1 MKEIKNQENEKSIT
15 CGAQKAGEYDTDFDE
30 KLSEQ
35 PKKNSAK
42 TPADNEEVAK
52 KAKKTKKKINWKHF
66 LCYLC
71 TYILVAAVVGFVIV
85 KITPPAKSPTNY
97 AGSINN
103 TDDAG
108 DDSILGQMVTNLMT
122 MTDANLT
129 LNLSAQTDEQRV
141 AISAEIGAVIYPE
154 FSGADASIKG
164 DVWVNGKEFPFE
176 FAYKGGVIFANVAG
190 AQVQI
195 KTDKLIDG
203 IKLILSLAGVNMGL
217 SNGIAESLDPMAL
230 MAIVQEN
237 LTEEEVEGGFK
248 LTYKID
254 DATAAKVLIDE
265 NYNIK
270 SVTLNDF
277 TAGGATINLGL
288 VFDKINSKYAVS
300 APAGEYLD
308 VSETFGIVEAL
319 INSVKEKQVEATF
332 DFGGVSAKLNLD
344 RAGEL
349 KTRADLSFA
358 GKNIVLTETERR
370 TYISSEYA
378 NLSFDNFSHESV
390 KEIMAAV
397 LGLVESETG
406 FDKASIP
413 QSFEDIKAFAGE
425 FDFNAII
432 KFLGAFKISAI
443 TKTNTGFEIKTNLF
457 NLILAVEN
465 EKVSSVRVKDGEF
478 DFTLNLAYGKAVD
491 INEDDFEYVGD
502 INGLKAPIVN
512 LLKDKNLKNNYQN
525 ILNAIKTVSASTGL
539 NRADVEARVEFGEF
553 AFDVNLVIVKG
564 DALSVAFETEFK
576 GERIWGYIKDGAVY
590 INALDV
596 CLKVNLRDV
605 LSDELDKLDD
615 LKNFD
620 ASEIEEKIKAFDIAA
635 FIRDFDISKYLE
647 KFSLSLN
654 ENELMFVGFGV
665 SARVDLTQN
674 TLSNIAISGEI
685 DSVKFS
691 ANLVLSETDTDIEM
705 TNNEIVETG
714 LTRGSI
720 NRIIDLVTAK
730 IEGGEV
736 DNAKALS
743 QIIINTSKQTNFGV
757 SGAFNGLGF
766 ALDFDIQNG
775 IKARVNLNIDGQTVA
790 VMVIGDTVYIESE
803 YVCVKFNMLSKENLK
818 RIYVSVMA
826 LIESETGKKID
837 IEAIKQNAQNVKLA
851 DVLRRVFG
859 ALPDILSE
867 LESAHIT
874 RTGDVFKLTCS
885 LGTLTIETDGTLVTK
900 ISVESEKINQA
911 LSINYGN
918 EISVDEA
925 KFVNLGDSNEMAD
938 ALVGVLES
946 DNLKPTIEN
955 ILSLVEKI
963 KASLDTNCIDARVT
977 TSLMG
982 ETIALD
988 VRVVLRDELFVS
1000 FETEFK
1006 GVNIYGFVAGKTL
1019 YINIFDV
1026 CLKLDLTE
1034 IAGSEINKLDG
1045 AFNLDKREV
1054 LNKLKALDLNE
1065 IISKI
1070 NIKEILSKLKLNLT
1084 SNLLSTS
1091 FNGLDIV
1098 VDLSG
1103 ERIKNLTCAGSVNGI
1118 EFNAEVTLS
1127 RFDGTCDM
1135 NNLRVIELKNVKE
1148 IAEAAIN
1155 SLKNKSV
1162 SGRADINFD
1171 FGGETN
1177 LISAEYG
1184 AKFDGEIKGYIKAQ
1198 FKGLNVNIY
1207 YVNNTIYC
1215 DVLGLKI
1222 KLMISEI
1229 PELFNW
1235 INNKFNTNLKADKLF
1250 DDFDIKDISFNF
1262 LTNVAFDNSA
1272 IKARLFDKI
1281 DIVAEYSLTFNKVK
1295 FNGDGFGGVLYC
1307 TDFNDF
1313 NLVELNGKDY
1323 INYFEL
1329 TDMVDAVYKTIQ
1341 MRQFNINAKTKV
1353 FRNNAVYND
1362 IDLNLII
1369 NILNKSGLNVFEVNG
1384 AAQVSGATNLGL
1396 NVAYVNQML
1405 FVDYNGLKV
1414 SINKNSIKEILGIV
1428 LTVLNIDTTN
1438 IPLLNNLK
1446 TELDIDTDNLA
1457 QILPT
1462 LGAIN
1467 PFAYLEYIKG
1477 INVNGNT
1484 IEIILNG
1491 NKINGNAN
1499 FNPIVRL
1506 EMVNGSLSSIK
1517 IEKLYTGVTSDENI
1531 SIDINFN
1538 TYNGLTKPNAS
1549 EYIDISNS
1557 SDIIRAFV
1565 NTSALNDFHISGNVV
1580 LNLALGSLKI
1590 DAAKLDVDIKVKI
1603 DNNRRPII
1611 KANISK
1617 YPLIGL
1623 VNNKNTNGAG
1633 ATGFGLINQRY
1644 RSISIYYADGQ
1655 IYIQTSDE
1663 KWGAYKQLDRV
1674 TKVTPTYLFDNIGY
1688 YMQWILGFTDSIQT
1702 KINDAIEISN
1712 KNKQNAASQGK
1723 LDYSNIILNYVKNG
1737 ATHSF
1742 DVNIGKLAYNN
1753 DLGTL
1758 HVDLTTINNANTFN
1772 KDYIGALNFNL
1783 DLLDGLI
1790 NLKTSSDNCLN
1801 LVNIGSKVDVID
1813 AISAIN
1819 NSQFQLDGEYEKT
1832 GSGDWKIA
1840 NKGDRT
1846 VTLFDDQTQVGSLT
1860 GSVGT
1865 AIVLPTYDNRII
1877 DDGVTRKE
1885 YRFVGWFMADGTKYV
1900 SSGYP
1905 RYDTDLYAR
1914 WELIAD
1920 EEYHTLMFE
1929 TNEDILINNIKC
1941 LTGKAI
1947 GLPILQNIEIVIDEN
1962 TSILKVFKGW
1972 FKDKNLTEL
1981 CELESMPNEDMTLF
1995 AKWEV
2000 IETKTYNV
2008 KIFSAGKEVYNGK
2021 VQAGVEFKFPLNNY
2035 FNSETIYYY
2044 DAEFNTE
2051 VTSFVIESD
2060 VVWYARNKYNY
2071 TLTSQYTSLNG
2082 DIFENTVYTYEKT
2095 ELTLPNYQNFEEDH
2109 SIYTTKYKFLG
2120 WRLDG
2125 TQEIISSTVMTAAGD
2140 ATYTAVWEVK
2150 DYCIVSFNVDWA
2162 KPSNW
2167 KDRNNKTRGKIE
2179 RIGDAP
2185 AAIASIEVEKGSQ
2198 LDISKFNT
2206 SVVYKYTYISIPK
2219 TYSFFVGT
2227 WNTTGATCAF
2237 ATTPNDVY
2245 SYTELTTVTIDSNI
2259 TYYPTWDA
2267 K

>member
-35 PKKNSAK
+35 PKKNSA
-42 TPADNEEVAK
+42 TSPTDNEEVAK

-66 LCYLC
+66 FCYLC

-108 DDSILGQMVTNLMT
+108 GDSILGQMVTNLMT

-154 FSGADASIKG
+154 FSGADASVKG
-164 DVWVNGKEFPFE
+164 DVWVNGNEFPFE

-195 KTDKLIDG
+195 KTDKLVDG

-217 SNGIAESLDPMAL
+217 SDGIANSLDPMAL

-277 TAGGATINLGL
+277 MAGGANINLGL

-332 DFGGVSAKLNLD
+332 AFGGVSAKLNLD

-378 NLSFDNFSHESV
+378 NLSFDNFSRESV
-390 KEIMAAV
+390 KEVMAAV

-406 FDKASIP
+406 FDKASVP

-432 KFLGAFKISAI
+432 KFLGAFKFSAI

-478 DFTLNLAYGKAVD
+478 DFKLNLAYGKAVD

-512 LLKDKNLKNNYQN
+512 LLQDKNLKNNYQN
-525 ILNAIKTVSASTGL
+525 ILNAIKTVAASTGL

-553 AFDVNLVIVKG
+553 AFDVNLVIIKG

-576 GERIWGYIKDGAVY
+576 GERIWGYIKDSAVY

-605 LSDELDKLDD
+605 LSGELDKLDD

-647 KFSLSLN
+647 KFGLSLN
-654 ENELMFVGFGV
+654 ENELTFVGFGV

-705 TNNEIVETG
+705 TNNEIVKTG
-714 LTRGSI
+714 LTRGFI
-720 NRIIDLVTAK
+720 NHIINLLNAK

-757 SGAFNGLGF
+757 GGAFNGLGF

-775 IKARVNLNIDGQTVA
+775 IKARVNLNIDGQTIA
-790 VMVIGDTVYIESE
+790 VMVIGETVYIESE
-803 YVCVKFNMLSKENLK
+803 YACAKFNILSKENLK
-818 RIYVSVMA
+818 RIYASVMA

-851 DVLRRVFG
+851 DVLRRAFG

-867 LESAHIT
+867 LDNAHIA

-885 LGTLTIETDGTLVTK
+885 LGTLTIETDGALVTK
-900 ISVESEKINQA
+900 ISVESEKIIQA

-955 ILSLVEKI
+955 ILSLVKKI

-982 ETIALD
+982 ETIA
-988 VRVVLRDELFVS
+988 VNIRVVLRDELFVS
-1000 FETEFK
+1000 FSTEIK
-1006 GVNIYGFVAGKTL
+1006 GVNIYGFVEGKTL
-1019 YINIFDV
+1019 YINMFDV
-1026 CLKLDLTE
+1026 CLKLDLAE

-1091 FNGLDIV
+1091 FNGLDIAI
-1098 VDLSG
+1098 DLSG
-1103 ERIKNLTCAGSVNGI
+1103 ERINNLTCAGSVNGI
-1118 EFNAEVTLS
+1118 EFNAGVTLS
-1127 RFDGTCDM
+1127 RFDGACDM

-1162 SGRADINFD
+1162 SGRVDINFD

-1184 AKFDGEIKGYIKAQ
+1184 AKFDGEIKGFFKTT
-1198 FKGLNVNIY
+1198 FKGLSVEIYLLGETVYLDILGTRVKVSKAEMPALIAWVNDTFGLNLSDEIFKKQFKLADISLKDIAGVDFNSGALKINIVGGGTLSADYGKTFTGARFNASGLDVNLAVSNFDDFNFDAIDFGAFMPYTQVTNFIDAVMATANARKYDLSGAAQVKRNGGDYLNVDIRLILENVN
-1207 YVNNTIYC
+1207 
-1215 DVLGLKI
+1215 
-1222 KLMISEI
+1222 
-1229 PELFNW
+1229 
-1235 INNKFNTNLKADKLF
+1235 KFMANGSAIVSGNTNLTVTAAYLNDFLYANVGGLKVKIAQNNLFEILVIACDLVGIDPDSISFLKDFTGDRVDSSTIAGIMPSISGNPLNYLSYIRSFEFKGDRFKVTLNGELTGNHADISFEITTNNGVLSMLNIINLCTNAAENEYSNIQIRLNEYRGITPQESEKSRFVDTTDANFIDISGSAQLLKAFINTSNLT
-1250 DDFDIKDISFNF
+1250 DFNITSTLKINANIIGIDINMDINAYIKVKMINGKPTIIIDIKDIPVITGVNYDSYEAPDSVLQLPKNRKLSIYIENGMAYVYRSEKISRYLSYYDYQKCVMVHTSEFLGNF
-1262 LTNVAFDNSA
+1262 TYYLLEYGFGFSSNIMKEINAAMQKAQNRTEPINFGNILKGFSAKGDVQTIIINLAEIANNSQLGNAELNFTIGRDGA
-1272 IKARLFDKI
+1272 IGENLSK
-1281 DIVAEYSLTFNKVK
+1281 LTFNIHMPLANV
-1295 FNGDGFGGVLYC
+1295 C
-1307 TDFNDF
+1307 TIDISTN
-1313 NLVELNGKDY
+1313 NMTLN
-1323 INYFEL
+1323 
-1329 TDMVDAVYKTIQ
+1329 
-1341 MRQFNINAKTKV
+1341 
-1353 FRNNAVYND
+1353 
-1362 IDLNLII
+1362 
-1369 NILNKSGLNVFEVNG
+1369 NVG
-1384 AAQVSGATNLGL
+1384 AAVDVSGEQNH
-1396 NVAYVNQML
+1396 M
-1405 FVDYNGLKV
+1405 
-1414 SINKNSIKEILGIV
+1414 
-1428 LTVLNIDTTN
+1428 
-1438 IPLLNNLK
+1438 NNYAFG
-1446 TELDIDTDNLA
+1446 E
-1457 QILPT
+1457 
-1462 LGAIN
+1462 G
-1467 PFAYLEYIKG
+1467 
-1477 INVNGNT
+1477 V
-1484 IEIILNG
+1484 
-1491 NKINGNAN
+1491 
-1499 FNPIVRL
+1499 
-1506 EMVNGSLSSIK
+1506 EMVNRNSSSFSVDSVKTYTITFDSQGGDAVSPITAEIGAQINIPQLGNRIVVDSANRIKYLYEFGGWYLSDTFEETTRFNETTMPRGGAYLYAKWVLIKTTHAYEVTFVTNGGSAVNEIWVDEGESISNIPSSSRARTGAGGEYNWKKVKYLWTLTDYTFAGWFFESSLSTQYTNQK
-1517 IEKLYTGVTSDENI
+1517 IVGNITLY
-1531 SIDINFN
+1531 
-1538 TYNGLTKPNAS
+1538 
-1549 EYIDISNS
+1549 
-1557 SDIIRAFV
+1557 
-1565 NTSALNDFHISGNVV
+1565 
-1580 LNLALGSLKI
+1580 
-1590 DAAKLDVDIKVKI
+1590 AKW
-1603 DNNRRPII
+1603 
-1611 KANISK
+1611 
-1617 YPLIGL
+1617 
-1623 VNNKNTNGAG
+1623 NTNTWQTYVG
-1633 ATGFGLINQRY
+1633 Y
-1644 RSISIYYADGQ
+1644 SI
-1655 IYIQTSDE
+1655 
-1663 KWGAYKQLDRV
+1663 
-1674 TKVTPTYLFDNIGY
+1674 
-1688 YMQWILGFTDSIQT
+1688 
-1702 KINDAIEISN
+1702 
-1712 KNKQNAASQGK
+1712 
-1723 LDYSNIILNYVKNG
+1723 
-1737 ATHSF
+1737 H
-1742 DVNIGKLAYNN
+1742 
-1753 DLGTL
+1753 
-1758 HVDLTTINNANTFN
+1758 
-1772 KDYIGALNFNL
+1772 
-1783 DLLDGLI
+1783 
-1790 NLKTSSDNCLN
+1790 
-1801 LVNIGSKVDVID
+1801 
-1813 AISAIN
+1813 
-1819 NSQFQLDGEYEKT
+1819 
-1832 GSGDWKIA
+1832 
-1840 NKGDRT
+1840 
-1846 VTLFDDQTQVGSLT
+1846 
-1860 GSVGT
+1860 
-1865 AIVLPTYDNRII
+1865 
-1877 DDGVTRKE
+1877 KE
-1885 YRFVGWFMADGTKYV
+1885 YQKGNF
-1900 SSGYP
+1900 
-1905 RYDTDLYAR
+1905 YA
-1914 WELIAD
+1914 
-1920 EEYHTLMFE
+1920 
-1929 TNEDILINNIKC
+1929 
-1941 LTGKAI
+1941 
-1947 GLPILQNIEIVIDEN
+1947 
-1962 TSILKVFKGW
+1962 
-1972 FKDKNLTEL
+1972 
-1981 CELESMPNEDMTLF
+1981 
-1995 AKWEV
+1995 
-2000 IETKTYNV
+2000 
-2008 KIFSAGKEVYNGK
+2008 
-2021 VQAGVEFKFPLNNY
+2021 
-2035 FNSETIYYY
+2035 
-2044 DAEFNTE
+2044 
-2051 VTSFVIESD
+2051 
-2060 VVWYARNKYNY
+2060 
-2071 TLTSQYTSLNG
+2071 
-2082 DIFENTVYTYEKT
+2082 
-2095 ELTLPNYQNFEEDH
+2095 
-2109 SIYTTKYKFLG
+2109 
-2120 WRLDG
+2120 
-2125 TQEIISSTVMTAAGD
+2125 
-2140 ATYTAVWEVK
+2140 
-2150 DYCIVSFNVDWA
+2150 
-2162 KPSNW
+2162 
-2167 KDRNNKTRGKIE
+2167 
-2179 RIGDAP
+2179 
-2185 AAIASIEVEKGSQ
+2185 
-2198 LDISKFNT
+2198 
-2206 SVVYKYTYISIPK
+2206 
-2219 TYSFFVGT
+2219 
-2227 WNTTGATCAF
+2227 
-2237 ATTPNDVY
+2237 
-2245 SYTELTTVTIDSNI
+2245 
-2259 TYYPTWDA
+2259 
-2267 K
+2267 

>member
-1 MKEIKNQENEKSIT
+1 MKEIKNQENEKSTT
-15 CGAQKAGEYDTDFDE
+15 CEEQKAGEYDTDFDE

-52 KAKKTKKKINWKHF
+52 KAKKAKKKINWKHF

-164 DVWVNGKEFPFE
+164 DVWVNGNEFPFE

-195 KTDKLIDG
+195 KTDKLVDG
-203 IKLILSLAGVNMGL
+203 VKLILSLAGVNMGL
-217 SNGIAESLDPMAL
+217 SDGIASSLDPMAL

-254 DATAAKVLIDE
+254 EATAAKVFIDE

-270 SVTLNDF
+270 SVAIDDF

-288 VFDKINSKYAVS
+288 VFDRINSKYAVS

-413 QSFEDIKAFAGE
+413 QSFEDIKALAGE
-425 FDFNAII
+425 FDFNEIM

-443 TKTNTGFEIKTNLF
+443 TKTNTGFEINTNLF
-457 NLILAVEN
+457 NLILAIEN

-553 AFDVNLVIVKG
+553 AFDVNLVIVKD
-564 DALSVAFETEFK
+564 DALSVAFETEIK

-615 LKNFD
+615 LRNFD

-647 KFSLSLN
+647 KISLSLN
-654 ENELMFVGFGV
+654 ENELTFVGFGV

-691 ANLVLSETDTDIEM
+691 ADLVLSETDTDIEM

-714 LTRGSI
+714 LTRGFI
-720 NRIIDLVTAK
+720 NHIINLLNAK

-790 VMVIGDTVYIESE
+790 VVVVGDTVYIESE

-867 LESAHIT
+867 LENAHIT

-938 ALVGVLES
+938 ALVGILES

-982 ETIALD
+982 ETIA
-988 VRVVLRDELFVS
+988 VSIRVVLRDELFVS
-1000 FETEFK
+1000 FETEIK
-1006 GVNIYGFVAGKTL
+1006 GERIWGYIKDGAV
-1019 YINIFDV
+1019 YINALDV
-1026 CLKLDLTE
+1026 CLKLDLAE

-1098 VDLSG
+1098 VDLSD

-1127 RFDGTCDM
+1127 RFDGACDM

-1184 AKFDGEIKGYIKAQ
+1184 AKFDGEIKGFFKTT
-1198 FKGLNVNIY
+1198 FKGLSVEIYLLGETVYLDILGTRVKVSKTEMPALIAWVNDTFGLNLSDEIFKKQFKLTDISLKDIAG
-1207 YVNNTIYC
+1207 VDFNS
-1215 DVLGLKI
+1215 GALKI
-1222 KLMISEI
+1222 NIVGGGTLSADYGKTFTGAK
-1229 PELFNW
+1229 FNASGLDVNLAVSSFDDFNFDA
-1235 INNKFNTNLKADKLF
+1235 IDFGAFMPYTQVTNFIDAVMATVNARKYDLSGAAQVKRNGGDYLNVDIRLILENVDKFMANGSAIVSGNTNLTVTAAYLNDFLYANVGGLKVKIAQNNLFEILVIACDLVGIDPDSISFLKDFTGDRVDSSTIAGIMPSISGNPLNYLSYIRSFEFKGDRLKVTLNGEMTGNHADISFEITTNNGVLSTLNIINLCTNAAENEYSNIQIRLNEYRGITPQESERSRFVDTTDANFIDISGSAQLLKAFINTSNLT
-1250 DDFDIKDISFNF
+1250 DFNITSTLKINANIIGIDINMDVNVYIKVKMINGKPTIIIDIKDIPVITGVNYDSYEAPDSVVQLPKNRNLSIYIENGMAYIYRSEKISRYLSYYDYQKCVLVHTSEFLGNFTYYLLEYGFGFSSNIMKEINAAMQKAQNRTEPINLGNILKGFSAKGDVQTIIINLAEIANNSQLGNAELNFTIGRDGAIGEYLSKLAFNIHMP
-1262 LTNVAFDNSA
+1262 LANVCT
-1272 IKARLFDKI
+1272 I
-1281 DIVAEYSLTFNKVK
+1281 DISTN
-1295 FNGDGFGGVLYC
+1295 NM
-1307 TDFNDF
+1307 T
-1313 NLVELNGKDY
+1313 LN
-1323 INYFEL
+1323 
-1329 TDMVDAVYKTIQ
+1329 
-1341 MRQFNINAKTKV
+1341 
-1353 FRNNAVYND
+1353 
-1362 IDLNLII
+1362 
-1369 NILNKSGLNVFEVNG
+1369 NVG
-1384 AAQVSGATNLGL
+1384 AAVDVSGEQNYMNNYAFG
-1396 NVAYVNQML
+1396 
-1405 FVDYNGLKV
+1405 
-1414 SINKNSIKEILGIV
+1414 EGI
-1428 LTVLNIDTTN
+1428 
-1438 IPLLNNLK
+1438 
-1446 TELDIDTDNLA
+1446 
-1457 QILPT
+1457 
-1462 LGAIN
+1462 
-1467 PFAYLEYIKG
+1467 
-1477 INVNGNT
+1477 
-1484 IEIILNG
+1484 
-1491 NKINGNAN
+1491 
-1499 FNPIVRL
+1499 
-1506 EMVNGSLSSIK
+1506 EMVNRNSGSFSVDSVKTYTITFDSQGGDTVSPITAEIGAQINIPRLGNRIVVDSTNRIKYLYEFGGWYLSDNFEEATRFNETTMPRGGAYLYAKWVLIK
-1517 IEKLYTGVTSDENI
+1517 TTHAYKVTFVTNGGSAVNEIWVDEGE
-1531 SIDINFN
+1531 S
-1538 TYNGLTKPNAS
+1538 
-1549 EYIDISNS
+1549 ISNIPS
-1557 SDIIRAFV
+1557 PSRA
-1565 NTSALNDFHISGNVV
+1565 
-1580 LNLALGSLKI
+1580 
-1590 DAAKLDVDIKVKI
+1590 
-1603 DNNRRPII
+1603 R
-1611 KANISK
+1611 
-1617 YPLIGL
+1617 
-1623 VNNKNTNGAG
+1623 
-1633 ATGFGLINQRY
+1633 
-1644 RSISIYYADGQ
+1644 
-1655 IYIQTSDE
+1655 
-1663 KWGAYKQLDRV
+1663 
-1674 TKVTPTYLFDNIGY
+1674 
-1688 YMQWILGFTDSIQT
+1688 
-1702 KINDAIEISN
+1702 
-1712 KNKQNAASQGK
+1712 
-1723 LDYSNIILNYVKNG
+1723 
-1737 ATHSF
+1737 
-1742 DVNIGKLAYNN
+1742 
-1753 DLGTL
+1753 
-1758 HVDLTTINNANTFN
+1758 
-1772 KDYIGALNFNL
+1772 
-1783 DLLDGLI
+1783 
-1790 NLKTSSDNCLN
+1790 
-1801 LVNIGSKVDVID
+1801 
-1813 AISAIN
+1813 
-1819 NSQFQLDGEYEKT
+1819 T
-1832 GSGDWKIA
+1832 GSGGDYDWRKVKYLWTLTDYTFAGWFVDTGLTTQYTNQKITG
-1840 NKGDRT
+1840 NI
-1846 VTLFDDQTQVGSLT
+1846 TLYAKWNTNTWQTYVGYST
-1860 GSVGT
+1860 H
-1865 AIVLPTYDNRII
+1865 
-1877 DDGVTRKE
+1877 KE
-1885 YRFVGWFMADGTKYV
+1885 YQKGNF
-1900 SSGYP
+1900 
-1905 RYDTDLYAR
+1905 YA
-1914 WELIAD
+1914 
-1920 EEYHTLMFE
+1920 
-1929 TNEDILINNIKC
+1929 
-1941 LTGKAI
+1941 
-1947 GLPILQNIEIVIDEN
+1947 
-1962 TSILKVFKGW
+1962 
-1972 FKDKNLTEL
+1972 
-1981 CELESMPNEDMTLF
+1981 
-1995 AKWEV
+1995 
-2000 IETKTYNV
+2000 
-2008 KIFSAGKEVYNGK
+2008 
-2021 VQAGVEFKFPLNNY
+2021 
-2035 FNSETIYYY
+2035 
-2044 DAEFNTE
+2044 
-2051 VTSFVIESD
+2051 
-2060 VVWYARNKYNY
+2060 
-2071 TLTSQYTSLNG
+2071 
-2082 DIFENTVYTYEKT
+2082 
-2095 ELTLPNYQNFEEDH
+2095 
-2109 SIYTTKYKFLG
+2109 
-2120 WRLDG
+2120 
-2125 TQEIISSTVMTAAGD
+2125 
-2140 ATYTAVWEVK
+2140 
-2150 DYCIVSFNVDWA
+2150 
-2162 KPSNW
+2162 
-2167 KDRNNKTRGKIE
+2167 
-2179 RIGDAP
+2179 
-2185 AAIASIEVEKGSQ
+2185 
-2198 LDISKFNT
+2198 
-2206 SVVYKYTYISIPK
+2206 
-2219 TYSFFVGT
+2219 
-2227 WNTTGATCAF
+2227 
-2237 ATTPNDVY
+2237 
-2245 SYTELTTVTIDSNI
+2245 
-2259 TYYPTWDA
+2259 
-2267 K
+2267 

>member
-15 CGAQKAGEYDTDFDE
+15 CGAQKVGEYDTDFDE

-35 PKKNSAK
+35 PKKNSA
-42 TPADNEEVAK
+42 TSPADNEEVAK

-66 LCYLC
+66 FCYLC

-176 FAYKGGVIFANVAG
+176 FAYKGGVIFASVAG

-195 KTDKLIDG
+195 KTDKLVDG
-203 IKLILSLAGVNMGL
+203 VKLILSLAGVNMGL
-217 SNGIAESLDPMAL
+217 SDGIASSLDPMAL

-254 DATAAKVLIDE
+254 EATAAKVFIDE

-270 SVTLNDF
+270 SVAIDDF
-277 TAGGATINLGL
+277 TAGGANINLGL

-332 DFGGVSAKLNLD
+332 AFGGVSAKLNLD

-378 NLSFDNFSHESV
+378 NLSFDNFSRESV

-406 FDKASIP
+406 FDKASVP

-465 EKVSSVRVKDGEF
+465 EKVSSVRVKDDEF
-478 DFTLNLAYGKAVD
+478 DFKLNLTYGKAVD

-502 INGLKAPIVN
+502 IDGLKAPIVN

-525 ILNAIKTVSASTGL
+525 ILNAIKTVAASTEL

-553 AFDVNLVIVKG
+553 AFDVNLVIIKG

-576 GERIWGYIKDGAVY
+576 GERIWGYIKDSAVY

-615 LKNFD
+615 LKNFN
-620 ASEIEEKIKAFDIAA
+620 ASEIEEKIKAFDVAA

-647 KFSLSLN
+647 KFGLSLN
-654 ENELMFVGFGV
+654 ENELTFVGFGV

-705 TNNEIVETG
+705 TNNEIVKTG
-714 LTRGSI
+714 LTRGFI
-720 NRIIDLVTAK
+720 NHIINLLNAK

-736 DNAKALS
+736 DNVKALS

-757 SGAFNGLGF
+757 GGAFNGLGF

-775 IKARVNLNIDGQTVA
+775 IKARVNLNIDGQNIA
-790 VMVIGDTVYIESE
+790 VMVIGETVYIESE
-803 YVCVKFNMLSKENLK
+803 YACAKFNILSKENLK
-818 RIYVSVMA
+818 RIYLSVMA
-826 LIESETGKKID
+826 IIESETGKKID
-837 IEAIKQNAQNVKLA
+837 IEAIKQKAQNVKLA
-851 DVLRRVFG
+851 DVLRRAFG

-867 LESAHIT
+867 LDNAHIA

-955 ILSLVEKI
+955 ILSLVKKI

-982 ETIALD
+982 ETIA
-988 VRVVLRDELFVS
+988 VSIRVVLRDELFVL
-1000 FETEFK
+1000 FATEIK
-1006 GVNIYGFVAGKTL
+1006 GERVYGFVEGKTL
-1019 YINIFDV
+1019 YINMFDV
-1026 CLKLDLTE
+1026 CLKLDLAE

-1091 FNGLDIV
+1091 FNGLDIAI
-1098 VDLSG
+1098 DLSG
-1103 ERIKNLTCAGSVNGI
+1103 ERINNLTCAGSVNGI
-1118 EFNAEVTLS
+1118 EFNAGVTLS
-1127 RFDGTCDM
+1127 RFDGACDM

-1162 SGRADINFD
+1162 SGRVDINFD

-1184 AKFDGEIKGYIKAQ
+1184 AKFDGEIKGFFKTT
-1198 FKGLNVNIY
+1198 FKGLGVEIYLLGETVYLDILGTRVKVSKDEMPALIAWVNDTFGLNLSDEIFKKQFKLADISLKDIAG
-1207 YVNNTIYC
+1207 VDFNS
-1215 DVLGLKI
+1215 GALKI
-1222 KLMISEI
+1222 NIVGGGTLSADYGKTFTGAR
-1229 PELFNW
+1229 FNASGLD
-1235 INNKFNTNLKADKLF
+1235 INLAVSNFDDFNFDAIDFGAFMPYTQVTNFIDAVMATVNARKYDLSGAAQVKRNGGDYLNVDIRLILENVDKFMANGSAIVSGNTNLTVTAAYLNDFLYANVGGLKVKIAQNNLFEILVIACDLVGIDPDSISFLKDFTGDRVDSSTIAGIMPSISGNPLNYLSYIRSFEFKGDRLKVTLNGEMTGNHADISFEITTNNGVLSTLNIINLCTNAAENEYSNIQIRLNEYRGITPQESEKSRFVDTTDANFIDISGSAQLLKAFINTSNLT
-1250 DDFDIKDISFNF
+1250 DFNITSTLKINANIIGIDINMDVNAYIKVKMINGKPTIIIDIKDIPVITGVNYDSYEAPDSVLQLPKNRNLSIYIENGMAYIYRSEKISRYLSYYDYQKCVMVHTSEFLGNF
-1262 LTNVAFDNSA
+1262 TYYLLEYGFGFSSNIMKEINAAMQKAQNRTEPINLGNILKGFSAKGDVQTIIINLAEIANNSQLGNAELNFTIGRDGA
-1272 IKARLFDKI
+1272 IG
-1281 DIVAEYSLTFNKVK
+1281 EYLSKLTFNIHMPLANV
-1295 FNGDGFGGVLYC
+1295 C
-1307 TDFNDF
+1307 TIDISTN
-1313 NLVELNGKDY
+1313 NMTLN
-1323 INYFEL
+1323 
-1329 TDMVDAVYKTIQ
+1329 
-1341 MRQFNINAKTKV
+1341 
-1353 FRNNAVYND
+1353 
-1362 IDLNLII
+1362 
-1369 NILNKSGLNVFEVNG
+1369 NVG
-1384 AAQVSGATNLGL
+1384 AAVDVSGEQN
-1396 NVAYVNQML
+1396 YM
-1405 FVDYNGLKV
+1405 
-1414 SINKNSIKEILGIV
+1414 
-1428 LTVLNIDTTN
+1428 
-1438 IPLLNNLK
+1438 NNYAFG
-1446 TELDIDTDNLA
+1446 E
-1457 QILPT
+1457 
-1462 LGAIN
+1462 G
-1467 PFAYLEYIKG
+1467 
-1477 INVNGNT
+1477 V
-1484 IEIILNG
+1484 
-1491 NKINGNAN
+1491 
-1499 FNPIVRL
+1499 
-1506 EMVNGSLSSIK
+1506 EMVNRNSSSFSVDSVKTYTITFDSQGGDAVSPITAEIGAQINIPQLGNRIVVDSANRIKYLYEFGGWYLSDNFEEATRFNETTMPRGGAYLYAKWVLIKTTHAYKVTFVTNGGSA
-1517 IEKLYTGVTSDENI
+1517 VDEMWVDEGE
-1531 SIDINFN
+1531 S
-1538 TYNGLTKPNAS
+1538 
-1549 EYIDISNS
+1549 ISNIPTPS
-1557 SDIIRAFV
+1557 RA
-1565 NTSALNDFHISGNVV
+1565 
-1580 LNLALGSLKI
+1580 
-1590 DAAKLDVDIKVKI
+1590 
-1603 DNNRRPII
+1603 R
-1611 KANISK
+1611 
-1617 YPLIGL
+1617 
-1623 VNNKNTNGAG
+1623 
-1633 ATGFGLINQRY
+1633 
-1644 RSISIYYADGQ
+1644 
-1655 IYIQTSDE
+1655 
-1663 KWGAYKQLDRV
+1663 
-1674 TKVTPTYLFDNIGY
+1674 
-1688 YMQWILGFTDSIQT
+1688 
-1702 KINDAIEISN
+1702 
-1712 KNKQNAASQGK
+1712 
-1723 LDYSNIILNYVKNG
+1723 
-1737 ATHSF
+1737 
-1742 DVNIGKLAYNN
+1742 
-1753 DLGTL
+1753 
-1758 HVDLTTINNANTFN
+1758 
-1772 KDYIGALNFNL
+1772 
-1783 DLLDGLI
+1783 
-1790 NLKTSSDNCLN
+1790 
-1801 LVNIGSKVDVID
+1801 
-1813 AISAIN
+1813 
-1819 NSQFQLDGEYEKT
+1819 T
-1832 GSGDWKIA
+1832 GSGGDYDWKKVKYLWTLTDYTFAGWFFESGLSAQYTNQKIA
-1840 NKGDRT
+1840 GNITLYAKWNTNTWRT
-1846 VTLFDDQTQVGSLT
+1846 YVGYAT
-1860 GSVGT
+1860 H
-1865 AIVLPTYDNRII
+1865 
-1877 DDGVTRKE
+1877 KE
-1885 YRFVGWFMADGTKYV
+1885 YQKGNF
-1900 SSGYP
+1900 
-1905 RYDTDLYAR
+1905 YA
-1914 WELIAD
+1914 
-1920 EEYHTLMFE
+1920 
-1929 TNEDILINNIKC
+1929 
-1941 LTGKAI
+1941 
-1947 GLPILQNIEIVIDEN
+1947 
-1962 TSILKVFKGW
+1962 
-1972 FKDKNLTEL
+1972 
-1981 CELESMPNEDMTLF
+1981 
-1995 AKWEV
+1995 
-2000 IETKTYNV
+2000 
-2008 KIFSAGKEVYNGK
+2008 
-2021 VQAGVEFKFPLNNY
+2021 
-2035 FNSETIYYY
+2035 
-2044 DAEFNTE
+2044 
-2051 VTSFVIESD
+2051 
-2060 VVWYARNKYNY
+2060 
-2071 TLTSQYTSLNG
+2071 
-2082 DIFENTVYTYEKT
+2082 
-2095 ELTLPNYQNFEEDH
+2095 
-2109 SIYTTKYKFLG
+2109 
-2120 WRLDG
+2120 
-2125 TQEIISSTVMTAAGD
+2125 
-2140 ATYTAVWEVK
+2140 
-2150 DYCIVSFNVDWA
+2150 
-2162 KPSNW
+2162 
-2167 KDRNNKTRGKIE
+2167 
-2179 RIGDAP
+2179 
-2185 AAIASIEVEKGSQ
+2185 
-2198 LDISKFNT
+2198 
-2206 SVVYKYTYISIPK
+2206 
-2219 TYSFFVGT
+2219 
-2227 WNTTGATCAF
+2227 
-2237 ATTPNDVY
+2237 
-2245 SYTELTTVTIDSNI
+2245 
-2259 TYYPTWDA
+2259 
-2267 K
+2267 

>member
-1 MKEIKNQENEKSIT
+1 MKEIKNQENEKSTT
-15 CGAQKAGEYDTDFDE
+15 CEEQKAGEYDTDFDE

-42 TPADNEEVAK
+42 TPADDEEVAK
-52 KAKKTKKKINWKHF
+52 KAKKAKKKINWKHF

-176 FAYKGGVIFANVAG
+176 FAYKGGVIFASVAG

-195 KTDKLIDG
+195 KTDKLVDG
-203 IKLILSLAGVNMGL
+203 VKLILSLAGVNMGL
-217 SNGIAESLDPMAL
+217 SDGIASSLDPMAL

-254 DATAAKVLIDE
+254 EATAAKVFIDE

-270 SVTLNDF
+270 SVAIDDF
-277 TAGGATINLGL
+277 TAGGANINLGL

-332 DFGGVSAKLNLD
+332 AFGGVSAKLNLD

-378 NLSFDNFSHESV
+378 NLSFDNFSRESV

-406 FDKASIP
+406 FDKASVP

-443 TKTNTGFEIKTNLF
+443 TKTNTGFEIKTTLI

-465 EKVSSVRVKDGEF
+465 EKISSVRVKDGEF
-478 DFTLNLAYGKAVD
+478 DFKLNLAYGKAVD

-525 ILNAIKTVSASTGL
+525 ILNAIKTVAASTGL

-553 AFDVNLVIVKG
+553 AFDVNLVIIKG

-647 KFSLSLN
+647 KFGLSLN
-654 ENELMFVGFGV
+654 ENELTFVGSGV
-665 SARVDLTQN
+665 SARVDLTKN

-705 TNNEIVETG
+705 TNNEIVKTG
-714 LTRGSI
+714 LTRGFI
-720 NRIIDLVTAK
+720 NHIINLLNAK

-757 SGAFNGLGF
+757 GGAFNGLGF

-775 IKARVNLNIDGQTVA
+775 IKARVNLNIDGQTIA
-790 VMVIGDTVYIESE
+790 VMVIGETVYIESE
-803 YVCVKFNMLSKENLK
+803 YACAKFNILSKENLK
-818 RIYVSVMA
+818 RIYASVMA

-851 DVLRRVFG
+851 DVLRRAFG

-867 LESAHIT
+867 LDNAHIA

-955 ILSLVEKI
+955 ILSLVKKI
-963 KASLDTNCIDARVT
+963 KTSLDTNCIDARVT

-982 ETIALD
+982 ETIA
-988 VRVVLRDELFVS
+988 VSIRVVLRDELFVS
-1000 FETEFK
+1000 FATEIK
-1006 GVNIYGFVAGKTL
+1006 GERVYGFVEGKTL
-1019 YINIFDV
+1019 YINMFDV
-1026 CLKLDLTE
+1026 CLKLDLAE

-1054 LNKLKALDLNE
+1054 LNKLKSLDLNE

-1091 FNGLDIV
+1091 FNGLDIAI
-1098 VDLSG
+1098 DLSG
-1103 ERIKNLTCAGSVNGI
+1103 ERINNLTCAGSVNGI
-1118 EFNAEVTLS
+1118 EFNAGVTLS
-1127 RFDGTCDM
+1127 RFDGACDM

-1162 SGRADINFD
+1162 SGRVDINFD

-1184 AKFDGEIKGYIKAQ
+1184 AKFDGEIKGFFKTT
-1198 FKGLNVNIY
+1198 FKGLGVEIYLLGETVYLDILGTRVKVSKAEMPALIAWVNDKFGLNLSDEIFKKQFKLADISLKDIAG
-1207 YVNNTIYC
+1207 VDFNS
-1215 DVLGLKI
+1215 GALKI
-1222 KLMISEI
+1222 NIVGGGTLSADYGKTFTGAR
-1229 PELFNW
+1229 FNASGLDVNLAVSNFDDFNFDA
-1235 INNKFNTNLKADKLF
+1235 IDFGAFMPYTQVTNFIDAVIATVNARKYDLSGAAQVKRNGGDYLNVDIRLILENVDKFMANGSAIVSGNTNLTVTAAYLNDFLYANVGGLKVKIAQNNLFEILVIACDLVGIDPDSISFLKDFTGDRVDSSTIAGIMPSISGNPLNYLSYIRSFEFKGDRLKVTLNGELTGNHADISFEITTNNGVLSMLNIINLCTNAAENEYSNIQIRLNEYRGITPQESEKSRFVDTTDANFIDISGSAQLLKAFINTSNLT
-1250 DDFDIKDISFNF
+1250 DFNITSTLKINANIIGIDINMDVNAYIKVKMINGKPTIIIDIKDIPVITGVNYDSYEAPDSVLQLPKNRNLSIYIENGMAYIYRSEKISRYLSYYDYQKCVMVHTSEFLGNF
-1262 LTNVAFDNSA
+1262 TYYLLEYGFGFSSNIMKEINAAMQKAQNRTEPINFGNILKGFSAKGDVQTIIINLAEIANNSQLGNAELNFTIGRDGA
-1272 IKARLFDKI
+1272 IG
-1281 DIVAEYSLTFNKVK
+1281 EYLSKLTFNIHMPLANV
-1295 FNGDGFGGVLYC
+1295 C
-1307 TDFNDF
+1307 T
-1313 NLVELNGKDY
+1313 
-1323 INYFEL
+1323 
-1329 TDMVDAVYKTIQ
+1329 
-1341 MRQFNINAKTKV
+1341 
-1353 FRNNAVYND
+1353 
-1362 IDLNLII
+1362 I
-1369 NILNKSGLNVFEVNG
+1369 NISTNNMTLNNVG
-1384 AAQVSGATNLGL
+1384 AAVDVSGEQNYMNNYAFG
-1396 NVAYVNQML
+1396 
-1405 FVDYNGLKV
+1405 
-1414 SINKNSIKEILGIV
+1414 EGI
-1428 LTVLNIDTTN
+1428 
-1438 IPLLNNLK
+1438 
-1446 TELDIDTDNLA
+1446 
-1457 QILPT
+1457 
-1462 LGAIN
+1462 
-1467 PFAYLEYIKG
+1467 
-1477 INVNGNT
+1477 
-1484 IEIILNG
+1484 
-1491 NKINGNAN
+1491 
-1499 FNPIVRL
+1499 
-1506 EMVNGSLSSIK
+1506 EMVNRNSSSFSVDSVKTYTITFDSQGGDAVSPITAEIGAQINIPQLGNRIVVDSANRIKYLYEFGGWYLSDTFEEATLFNETTMPRGGAYLYAKWVLIKTTHAYKVTFVTNGGSAVNEIW
-1517 IEKLYTGVTSDENI
+1517 VDEGE
-1531 SIDINFN
+1531 S
-1538 TYNGLTKPNAS
+1538 
-1549 EYIDISNS
+1549 ISNIPS
-1557 SDIIRAFV
+1557 SSRAR
-1565 NTSALNDFHISGNVV
+1565 TGAGGEYDW
-1580 LNLALGSLKI
+1580 K
-1590 DAAKLDVDIKVKI
+1590 KVKYLWTLTDYTFAGWFFESGLSTQYTNQKI
-1603 DNNRRPII
+1603 VG
-1611 KANISK
+1611 NITLYAK
-1617 YPLIGL
+1617 W
-1623 VNNKNTNGAG
+1623 NTNTWQTYVG
-1633 ATGFGLINQRY
+1633 Y
-1644 RSISIYYADGQ
+1644 SI
-1655 IYIQTSDE
+1655 
-1663 KWGAYKQLDRV
+1663 
-1674 TKVTPTYLFDNIGY
+1674 
-1688 YMQWILGFTDSIQT
+1688 
-1702 KINDAIEISN
+1702 
-1712 KNKQNAASQGK
+1712 
-1723 LDYSNIILNYVKNG
+1723 
-1737 ATHSF
+1737 H
-1742 DVNIGKLAYNN
+1742 
-1753 DLGTL
+1753 
-1758 HVDLTTINNANTFN
+1758 
-1772 KDYIGALNFNL
+1772 
-1783 DLLDGLI
+1783 
-1790 NLKTSSDNCLN
+1790 
-1801 LVNIGSKVDVID
+1801 
-1813 AISAIN
+1813 
-1819 NSQFQLDGEYEKT
+1819 
-1832 GSGDWKIA
+1832 
-1840 NKGDRT
+1840 
-1846 VTLFDDQTQVGSLT
+1846 
-1860 GSVGT
+1860 
-1865 AIVLPTYDNRII
+1865 
-1877 DDGVTRKE
+1877 KE
-1885 YRFVGWFMADGTKYV
+1885 YQKGNF
-1900 SSGYP
+1900 
-1905 RYDTDLYAR
+1905 YA
-1914 WELIAD
+1914 
-1920 EEYHTLMFE
+1920 
-1929 TNEDILINNIKC
+1929 
-1941 LTGKAI
+1941 
-1947 GLPILQNIEIVIDEN
+1947 
-1962 TSILKVFKGW
+1962 
-1972 FKDKNLTEL
+1972 
-1981 CELESMPNEDMTLF
+1981 
-1995 AKWEV
+1995 
-2000 IETKTYNV
+2000 
-2008 KIFSAGKEVYNGK
+2008 
-2021 VQAGVEFKFPLNNY
+2021 
-2035 FNSETIYYY
+2035 
-2044 DAEFNTE
+2044 
-2051 VTSFVIESD
+2051 
-2060 VVWYARNKYNY
+2060 
-2071 TLTSQYTSLNG
+2071 
-2082 DIFENTVYTYEKT
+2082 
-2095 ELTLPNYQNFEEDH
+2095 
-2109 SIYTTKYKFLG
+2109 
-2120 WRLDG
+2120 
-2125 TQEIISSTVMTAAGD
+2125 
-2140 ATYTAVWEVK
+2140 
-2150 DYCIVSFNVDWA
+2150 
-2162 KPSNW
+2162 
-2167 KDRNNKTRGKIE
+2167 
-2179 RIGDAP
+2179 
-2185 AAIASIEVEKGSQ
+2185 
-2198 LDISKFNT
+2198 
-2206 SVVYKYTYISIPK
+2206 
-2219 TYSFFVGT
+2219 
-2227 WNTTGATCAF
+2227 
-2237 ATTPNDVY
+2237 
-2245 SYTELTTVTIDSNI
+2245 
-2259 TYYPTWDA
+2259 
-2267 K
+2267 

>member
-1 MKEIKNQENEKSIT
+1 MKEIKNQENEKSTT
-15 CGAQKAGEYDTDFDE
+15 CEEQKAGEYDTDFDE

-42 TPADNEEVAK
+42 TPADDEEVAK
-52 KAKKTKKKINWKHF
+52 KAKKAKKKINWKHF

-71 TYILVAAVVGFVIV
+71 TYILVAAAVGFVIV

-141 AISAEIGAVIYPE
+141 VISAEIGAVIYPE

-195 KTDKLIDG
+195 KTDKLVDG
-203 IKLILSLAGVNMGL
+203 VKLILSLAGVNMGL
-217 SNGIAESLDPMAL
+217 SDGIASSLDPMAL

-254 DATAAKVLIDE
+254 EATAAKVFIDG

-270 SVTLNDF
+270 SVAIDDF

-332 DFGGVSAKLNLD
+332 AFGGVSAKLNLD
-344 RAGEL
+344 RVGEL

-378 NLSFDNFSHESV
+378 NLSFDNFSRESV
-390 KEIMAAV
+390 KEVMAAV

-406 FDKASIP
+406 FDKASVP

-478 DFTLNLAYGKAVD
+478 DFKLNLAYGKAVD

-525 ILNAIKTVSASTGL
+525 ILNAIKTVAASTEL
-539 NRADVEARVEFGEF
+539 NRADVEVRVEFGEL
-553 AFDVNLVIVKG
+553 AFDVNLVIIKG

-647 KFSLSLN
+647 KFGLGLN
-654 ENELMFVGFGV
+654 ENELTFVGFGV

-674 TLSNIAISGEI
+674 TLSNISISGEI

-705 TNNEIVETG
+705 TNNEIVKTG
-714 LTRGSI
+714 LTRGFI
-720 NRIIDLVTAK
+720 NHIINLLNAK
-730 IEGGEV
+730 IGGGEV

-757 SGAFNGLGF
+757 GGAFNGLGF

-775 IKARVNLNIDGQTVA
+775 IKARVNLNIDGQTIA
-790 VMVIGDTVYIESE
+790 VMVIGETVYIESE
-803 YVCVKFNMLSKENLK
+803 YACAKFNMLSKENLK

-837 IEAIKQNAQNVKLA
+837 IEAIKQDAQNVKLA
-851 DVLRRVFG
+851 DVLRRAFG

-867 LESAHIT
+867 LDNAHIA

-955 ILSLVEKI
+955 ILSLVKKI

-982 ETIALD
+982 ETIA
-988 VRVVLRDELFVS
+988 VSIRVVLRDELFVS
-1000 FETEFK
+1000 FATEIK
-1006 GVNIYGFVAGKTL
+1006 GVNIYGFVEGKTL
-1019 YINIFDV
+1019 YINMFDV
-1026 CLKLDLTE
+1026 CLKLDLAE

-1103 ERIKNLTCAGSVNGI
+1103 EKIKNLTCAGSVNGI
-1118 EFNAEVTLS
+1118 EFNAGVTLS
-1127 RFDGTCDM
+1127 RFDGACDM

-1162 SGRADINFD
+1162 SGRIDINFD

-1184 AKFDGEIKGYIKAQ
+1184 AKFDGEIKGFFKTT
-1198 FKGLNVNIY
+1198 FKGLSVEIYLLGETVYLDILGTRVKVSKAEMPALIAWVNDTFGLNLSDEIFKKQFKLADISLKDIAGVDFNSGALKINIVGGGTLSAEYGKTFTGARFNASGIDVNLAVSNFDDFNFDAIDFGAFMPYTQVTNFIDAVMATVNARKYDLSGAAQVKRNGGDYLNVDIRLILENVN
-1207 YVNNTIYC
+1207 
-1215 DVLGLKI
+1215 
-1222 KLMISEI
+1222 
-1229 PELFNW
+1229 
-1235 INNKFNTNLKADKLF
+1235 KFMANGSAIVSGNTNLTVTAAYLNDFLYANVGGLKVKIAQNNLFEILVIACDLVGIDPDSISFLKDFTGDRVDSSTIAGIMPSISGNPLNYLSYIRSFEFKGDRLKVTLNGEMTGNHADISFEITTNNGVLSTLNIINLCTNAAENEYSNIQIRLNEYRGITPQESEKSRFVDTTDANFIDISGSAQLLKAFINTSSLT
-1250 DDFDIKDISFNF
+1250 DFNITSTLKINANIIGIDINMDVNAYIKVKMINGKPTIIIDIKDIPVITGVNYDSYEAPDSVLQLPKNRNLSIYIENGMAYIYRSEKISRYLSYYNYQKCVMVHTSEFLGNF
-1262 LTNVAFDNSA
+1262 TYYLLEYGFGFSSNIMKEINAAMQKAQNRTEPINFGNILKGFSAKGDVQTIIINLAEIANNSQLGNAELNFTIGRDGA
-1272 IKARLFDKI
+1272 IG
-1281 DIVAEYSLTFNKVK
+1281 EYLSKLTFNIHMPLANV
-1295 FNGDGFGGVLYC
+1295 C
-1307 TDFNDF
+1307 T
-1313 NLVELNGKDY
+1313 
-1323 INYFEL
+1323 
-1329 TDMVDAVYKTIQ
+1329 
-1341 MRQFNINAKTKV
+1341 
-1353 FRNNAVYND
+1353 
-1362 IDLNLII
+1362 I
-1369 NILNKSGLNVFEVNG
+1369 NISTNNMTLNNVG
-1384 AAQVSGATNLGL
+1384 AAVDVSGEQN
-1396 NVAYVNQML
+1396 YM
-1405 FVDYNGLKV
+1405 
-1414 SINKNSIKEILGIV
+1414 
-1428 LTVLNIDTTN
+1428 
-1438 IPLLNNLK
+1438 NNYAFG
-1446 TELDIDTDNLA
+1446 E
-1457 QILPT
+1457 
-1462 LGAIN
+1462 G
-1467 PFAYLEYIKG
+1467 
-1477 INVNGNT
+1477 V
-1484 IEIILNG
+1484 
-1491 NKINGNAN
+1491 
-1499 FNPIVRL
+1499 
-1506 EMVNGSLSSIK
+1506 EMVNRNSGSFSVDSVK
-1517 IEKLYTGVTSDENI
+1517 TYTIT
-1531 SIDINFN
+1531 
-1538 TYNGLTKPNAS
+1538 
-1549 EYIDISNS
+1549 
-1557 SDIIRAFV
+1557 
-1565 NTSALNDFHISGNVV
+1565 
-1580 LNLALGSLKI
+1580 
-1590 DAAKLDVDIKVKI
+1590 
-1603 DNNRRPII
+1603 
-1611 KANISK
+1611 
-1617 YPLIGL
+1617 
-1623 VNNKNTNGAG
+1623 
-1633 ATGFGLINQRY
+1633 
-1644 RSISIYYADGQ
+1644 
-1655 IYIQTSDE
+1655 
-1663 KWGAYKQLDRV
+1663 
-1674 TKVTPTYLFDNIGY
+1674 FD
-1688 YMQWILGFTDSIQT
+1688 
-1702 KINDAIEISN
+1702 
-1712 KNKQNAASQGK
+1712 SQGG
-1723 LDYSNIILNYVKNG
+1723 DAVSPIT
-1737 ATHSF
+1737 AE
-1742 DVNIGKLAYNN
+1742 
-1753 DLGTL
+1753 
-1758 HVDLTTINNANTFN
+1758 
-1772 KDYIGALNFNL
+1772 IGAQ
-1783 DLLDGLI
+1783 I
-1790 NLKTSSDNCLN
+1790 N
-1801 LVNIGSKVDVID
+1801 IP
-1813 AISAIN
+1813 
-1819 NSQFQLDGEYEKT
+1819 QLG
-1832 GSGDWKIA
+1832 
-1840 NKGDRT
+1840 
-1846 VTLFDDQTQVGSLT
+1846 
-1860 GSVGT
+1860 
-1865 AIVLPTYDNRII
+1865 NRIVVDSANRI
-1877 DDGVTRKE
+1877 KYLYEFG
-1885 YRFVGWFMADGTKYV
+1885 GWY
-1900 SSGYP
+1900 
-1905 RYDTDLYAR
+1905 L
-1914 WELIAD
+1914 
-1920 EEYHTLMFE
+1920 
-1929 TNEDILINNIKC
+1929 
-1941 LTGKAI
+1941 
-1947 GLPILQNIEIVIDEN
+1947 
-1962 TSILKVFKGW
+1962 
-1972 FKDKNLTEL
+1972 
-1981 CELESMPNEDMTLF
+1981 
-1995 AKWEV
+1995 
-2000 IETKTYNV
+2000 
-2008 KIFSAGKEVYNGK
+2008 
-2021 VQAGVEFKFPLNNY
+2021 
-2035 FNSETIYYY
+2035 
-2044 DAEFNTE
+2044 
-2051 VTSFVIESD
+2051 SD
-2060 VVWYARNKYNY
+2060 
-2071 TLTSQYTSLNG
+2071 
-2082 DIFENTVYTYEKT
+2082 
-2095 ELTLPNYQNFEEDH
+2095 NFEEATRFNE
-2109 SIYTTKYKFLG
+2109 TTMPRGGAYLYAKWVLIKTTHAYKVTFITNG
-2120 WRLDG
+2120 GSAVNEIWVDEG
-2125 TQEIISSTVMTAAGD
+2125 EIISNIPSSSRARTGAGGE
-2140 ATYTAVWEVK
+2140 Y
-2150 DYCIVSFNVDWA
+2150 
-2162 KPSNW
+2162 NW
-2167 KDRNNKTRGKIE
+2167 KKVKYLWTLTDYTFAGWYFESGLSTQYTNQKI
-2179 RIGDAP
+2179 
-2185 AAIASIEVEKGSQ
+2185 
-2198 LDISKFNT
+2198 
-2206 SVVYKYTYISIPK
+2206 
-2219 TYSFFVGT
+2219 VGNIT
-2227 WNTTGATCAF
+2227 LYAKWNTNTWQTYVG
-2237 ATTPNDVY
+2237 Y
-2245 SYTELTTVTIDSNI
+2245 STHKEYQKGNF
-2259 TYYPTWDA
+2259 YA
-2267 K
+2267 

>member
-1 MKEIKNQENEKSIT
+1 MKEIKNQENEKSTT
-15 CGAQKAGEYDTDFDE
+15 CEEQKAGEYDTDFDE

-52 KAKKTKKKINWKHF
+52 KAKKAKKKINWKHF

-164 DVWVNGKEFPFE
+164 DVWVNGNEFPFE

-195 KTDKLIDG
+195 KTDKLVDG
-203 IKLILSLAGVNMGL
+203 VKLILSLAGVNMGL
-217 SNGIAESLDPMAL
+217 SDGIASSLDPMAL

-254 DATAAKVLIDE
+254 EATAAKVFIDE

-270 SVTLNDF
+270 SVAIDDF

-288 VFDKINSKYAVS
+288 VFDRINSKYAVS

-413 QSFEDIKAFAGE
+413 QSFEDIKALAGE
-425 FDFNAII
+425 FDFNEIM

-443 TKTNTGFEIKTNLF
+443 TKTNTGFEINTNLF
-457 NLILAVEN
+457 NLILAIEN

-553 AFDVNLVIVKG
+553 AFDVNLVIVKD
-564 DALSVAFETEFK
+564 DALSVAFETEIK

-615 LKNFD
+615 LRNFD

-647 KFSLSLN
+647 KISLSLN
-654 ENELMFVGFGV
+654 ENELTFVGFGV

-691 ANLVLSETDTDIEM
+691 ADLVLSETDTDIEM

-714 LTRGSI
+714 LTRGFI
-720 NRIIDLVTAK
+720 NHIINLLNAK

-790 VMVIGDTVYIESE
+790 VVVVGDTVYIESE

-867 LESAHIT
+867 LENAHIT

-938 ALVGVLES
+938 ALVGILES

-982 ETIALD
+982 ETIA
-988 VRVVLRDELFVS
+988 VSIRVVLRDELFVS
-1000 FETEFK
+1000 FETEIK
-1006 GVNIYGFVAGKTL
+1006 GERIWGYIKDGAV
-1019 YINIFDV
+1019 YINALDV
-1026 CLKLDLTE
+1026 CLKLDLAE

-1065 IISKI
+1065 IILKI
-1070 NIKEILSKLKLNLT
+1070 NIKEILSKLKLSLT
-1084 SNLLSTS
+1084 NNLLSTS
-1091 FNGLDIV
+1091 FNGFDVV

-1127 RFDGTCDM
+1127 RFDGACDM

-1184 AKFDGEIKGYIKAQ
+1184 AKFDGEIKGFFKTT
-1198 FKGLNVNIY
+1198 FKGLSVEIYLLGETVYLDILGTRVKVSKTEMPALIAWVNDTFGLNLSDEIFKKQFKLTDISLKDIAG
-1207 YVNNTIYC
+1207 VDFNS
-1215 DVLGLKI
+1215 GALKI
-1222 KLMISEI
+1222 NIVGGGTLSADYGKTFTGAK
-1229 PELFNW
+1229 FNASGLDVNLAVSSFDDFNFDA
-1235 INNKFNTNLKADKLF
+1235 IDFGAFMPYTQVTNFIDAVMATVNARKYDLSGAAQVKRNGGDYLNVDIRLILENVDKFMANGSAIVSGNTNLTVTAAYLNDFLYANVGGLKVKIAQNNLFEILVIACDLVGIDPDSISFLKDFTGDRVDSSTIAGIMPSISGNPLNYLSYIRSFEFKGDRLKVTLNGEMTGNHADISFEITTNNGVLSTLNIINLCTNAAENEYSNIQIRLNEYRGITPQESERSRFVDTTDANFIDISGSAQLLKAFINTSNLT
-1250 DDFDIKDISFNF
+1250 DFNITSTLKINANIIGIDINMDVNVYIKVKMINGKPTIIIDIKDIPVITGVNYDSYEAPDSVVQLPKNRNLSIYIENGMAYIYRSEKISRYLSYYDYQKCVLVHTSEFLGNFTYYLLEYGFGFSSNIMKEINAAMQKAQNRTEPINLGNILKGFSAKGDVQTIIINLAEIANNSQLGNAELNFTIGRDGAIGEYLSKLAFNIHMP
-1262 LTNVAFDNSA
+1262 LANVCT
-1272 IKARLFDKI
+1272 I
-1281 DIVAEYSLTFNKVK
+1281 DISTN
-1295 FNGDGFGGVLYC
+1295 NM
-1307 TDFNDF
+1307 T
-1313 NLVELNGKDY
+1313 LN
-1323 INYFEL
+1323 
-1329 TDMVDAVYKTIQ
+1329 
-1341 MRQFNINAKTKV
+1341 
-1353 FRNNAVYND
+1353 
-1362 IDLNLII
+1362 
-1369 NILNKSGLNVFEVNG
+1369 NVG
-1384 AAQVSGATNLGL
+1384 AAVDVSGEQNYMNNYAFG
-1396 NVAYVNQML
+1396 
-1405 FVDYNGLKV
+1405 
-1414 SINKNSIKEILGIV
+1414 EGI
-1428 LTVLNIDTTN
+1428 
-1438 IPLLNNLK
+1438 
-1446 TELDIDTDNLA
+1446 
-1457 QILPT
+1457 
-1462 LGAIN
+1462 
-1467 PFAYLEYIKG
+1467 
-1477 INVNGNT
+1477 
-1484 IEIILNG
+1484 
-1491 NKINGNAN
+1491 
-1499 FNPIVRL
+1499 
-1506 EMVNGSLSSIK
+1506 EMVNRNSGSFSVDSVKTYTITFDSQGGDTVSPITAEIGAQINIPRLGNRIVVDSTNRIKYLYEFGGWYLSDNFEEATRFNETTMPRGGAYLYAKWVLIK
-1517 IEKLYTGVTSDENI
+1517 TTHAYKVTFVTNGGSAVNEIWVDEGE
-1531 SIDINFN
+1531 S
-1538 TYNGLTKPNAS
+1538 
-1549 EYIDISNS
+1549 ISNIPS
-1557 SDIIRAFV
+1557 PSRA
-1565 NTSALNDFHISGNVV
+1565 
-1580 LNLALGSLKI
+1580 
-1590 DAAKLDVDIKVKI
+1590 
-1603 DNNRRPII
+1603 R
-1611 KANISK
+1611 
-1617 YPLIGL
+1617 
-1623 VNNKNTNGAG
+1623 
-1633 ATGFGLINQRY
+1633 
-1644 RSISIYYADGQ
+1644 
-1655 IYIQTSDE
+1655 
-1663 KWGAYKQLDRV
+1663 
-1674 TKVTPTYLFDNIGY
+1674 
-1688 YMQWILGFTDSIQT
+1688 
-1702 KINDAIEISN
+1702 
-1712 KNKQNAASQGK
+1712 
-1723 LDYSNIILNYVKNG
+1723 
-1737 ATHSF
+1737 
-1742 DVNIGKLAYNN
+1742 
-1753 DLGTL
+1753 
-1758 HVDLTTINNANTFN
+1758 
-1772 KDYIGALNFNL
+1772 
-1783 DLLDGLI
+1783 
-1790 NLKTSSDNCLN
+1790 
-1801 LVNIGSKVDVID
+1801 
-1813 AISAIN
+1813 
-1819 NSQFQLDGEYEKT
+1819 T
-1832 GSGDWKIA
+1832 GSGGDYDWRKVKYLWTLTDYTFAGWFVDTGLTTQYTNQKITG
-1840 NKGDRT
+1840 NI
-1846 VTLFDDQTQVGSLT
+1846 TLYAKWNTNTWQTYVGYST
-1860 GSVGT
+1860 H
-1865 AIVLPTYDNRII
+1865 
-1877 DDGVTRKE
+1877 KE
-1885 YRFVGWFMADGTKYV
+1885 YQKGNF
-1900 SSGYP
+1900 
-1905 RYDTDLYAR
+1905 YA
-1914 WELIAD
+1914 
-1920 EEYHTLMFE
+1920 
-1929 TNEDILINNIKC
+1929 
-1941 LTGKAI
+1941 
-1947 GLPILQNIEIVIDEN
+1947 
-1962 TSILKVFKGW
+1962 
-1972 FKDKNLTEL
+1972 
-1981 CELESMPNEDMTLF
+1981 
-1995 AKWEV
+1995 
-2000 IETKTYNV
+2000 
-2008 KIFSAGKEVYNGK
+2008 
-2021 VQAGVEFKFPLNNY
+2021 
-2035 FNSETIYYY
+2035 
-2044 DAEFNTE
+2044 
-2051 VTSFVIESD
+2051 
-2060 VVWYARNKYNY
+2060 
-2071 TLTSQYTSLNG
+2071 
-2082 DIFENTVYTYEKT
+2082 
-2095 ELTLPNYQNFEEDH
+2095 
-2109 SIYTTKYKFLG
+2109 
-2120 WRLDG
+2120 
-2125 TQEIISSTVMTAAGD
+2125 
-2140 ATYTAVWEVK
+2140 
-2150 DYCIVSFNVDWA
+2150 
-2162 KPSNW
+2162 
-2167 KDRNNKTRGKIE
+2167 
-2179 RIGDAP
+2179 
-2185 AAIASIEVEKGSQ
+2185 
-2198 LDISKFNT
+2198 
-2206 SVVYKYTYISIPK
+2206 
-2219 TYSFFVGT
+2219 
-2227 WNTTGATCAF
+2227 
-2237 ATTPNDVY
+2237 
-2245 SYTELTTVTIDSNI
+2245 
-2259 TYYPTWDA
+2259 
-2267 K
+2267 

>member
-52 KAKKTKKKINWKHF
+52 KAKKAKKKINWKHF

-97 AGSINN
+97 ASSINN

-129 LNLSAQTDEQRV
+129 LNLSAQTEEQCV

-154 FSGADASIKG
+154 FSGADASVKG
-164 DVWVNGKEFPFE
+164 DVWVNGNEFPFE

-195 KTDKLIDG
+195 KTDKLVDG

-217 SNGIAESLDPMAL
+217 SDGIASSLDPMAL

-288 VFDKINSKYAVS
+288 GFDKINSKYAVS

-413 QSFEDIKAFAGE
+413 QSFEDIKALAGE
-425 FDFNAII
+425 FDFNEIM

-443 TKTNTGFEIKTNLF
+443 TKTNTGFEINTNLF

-502 INGLKAPIVN
+502 INGIKAPIVN
-512 LLKDKNLKNNYQN
+512 LLKDKDLKNNYQN

-576 GERIWGYIKDGAVY
+576 GERIWGYVKDGAVY

-654 ENELMFVGFGV
+654 ENELTFVGFGV

-691 ANLVLSETDTDIEM
+691 ADLVLSETDTDIEM

-714 LTRGSI
+714 LTRGFI
-720 NRIIDLVTAK
+720 NHIINLLNAK

-766 ALDFDIQNG
+766 AFDFDIQNG
-775 IKARVNLNIDGQTVA
+775 IKARVNLNIDGQTIA
-790 VMVIGDTVYIESE
+790 VVVVGDTVYIESE
-803 YVCVKFNMLSKENLK
+803 YACVKFNMLSKENLK

-867 LESAHIT
+867 LENAHIT

-955 ILSLVEKI
+955 ILSLVKKI

-982 ETIALD
+982 ETIA
-988 VRVVLRDELFVS
+988 VSIRVVLRDELFVS

-1026 CLKLDLTE
+1026 CLKLDLAE

-1091 FNGLDIV
+1091 FNGFDVV

-1127 RFDGTCDM
+1127 RFDGACDM

-1184 AKFDGEIKGYIKAQ
+1184 AKFDGEIKGFFKTT
-1198 FKGLNVNIY
+1198 FKGLSVEIYLLGETVYLDILGTRVKVSKTEMPALIAWVNDTFGLNLSDEIFKKQFKLTDISLKDIAS
-1207 YVNNTIYC
+1207 VDFNS
-1215 DVLGLKI
+1215 GALKI
-1222 KLMISEI
+1222 NIVGGGTLSADYGKTFTGAR
-1229 PELFNW
+1229 FNASGLDVNLAVSSFDDFNFDA
-1235 INNKFNTNLKADKLF
+1235 IDFGAFMPYTQVTNFIDAVMATVNARKYDLSGAAQVKRNGGDYLNVDIRLILENVDKFMANGSAIVSGNTNLTVTAAYLNDFLYANVGGLKVKIAQNNLFEILVIACDLVGIDPDSISFLKDFTGDRVDSSTIAGIMPSISGNPLNYLSYIRSVEFKGDRLKVTLNGEMTGNHTDISFEITTNNGVLSTLNIINLCTNAAENEYSNIQIRLNEYRGITPQESEKSRFVDTTDANFIDISGSAQLLKAFINTSNLT
-1250 DDFDIKDISFNF
+1250 DFNITSTLKINANIIGIDINMDINAYIKVKMINGKPTIIIDIKDIPVITGVNYDSYEAPDSVVQLPKNRNLSIYIENGMAYIYRSEKISRYLSYYDYQKCVMVHTSEFLGNFTYYLLEYGFGFSSNIMKEINAAMQKAQNRTEPINLGNILKGFSAKGDVQTIIINLAEIANNSQLGNAELNFTIGRDGAIGEYLSKLAFNIHMP
-1262 LTNVAFDNSA
+1262 LANVCT
-1272 IKARLFDKI
+1272 I
-1281 DIVAEYSLTFNKVK
+1281 DISTN
-1295 FNGDGFGGVLYC
+1295 NM
-1307 TDFNDF
+1307 T
-1313 NLVELNGKDY
+1313 LN
-1323 INYFEL
+1323 
-1329 TDMVDAVYKTIQ
+1329 
-1341 MRQFNINAKTKV
+1341 
-1353 FRNNAVYND
+1353 
-1362 IDLNLII
+1362 
-1369 NILNKSGLNVFEVNG
+1369 NVG
-1384 AAQVSGATNLGL
+1384 AAVDVSGEQN
-1396 NVAYVNQML
+1396 YM
-1405 FVDYNGLKV
+1405 
-1414 SINKNSIKEILGIV
+1414 
-1428 LTVLNIDTTN
+1428 
-1438 IPLLNNLK
+1438 NNYAFG
-1446 TELDIDTDNLA
+1446 E
-1457 QILPT
+1457 
-1462 LGAIN
+1462 GA
-1467 PFAYLEYIKG
+1467 
-1477 INVNGNT
+1477 
-1484 IEIILNG
+1484 
-1491 NKINGNAN
+1491 
-1499 FNPIVRL
+1499 
-1506 EMVNGSLSSIK
+1506 EMVNRNSNSFSVDSVKTYTITFDSQGGDAVSPITAEIGAQINIPQLGNRIVVDSANRIKYLYEFGGWYLSDNFEEATRFNETTMPRGGAYLYAKWVLIKTTHAYKVTFVTNGGSAVNEIW
-1517 IEKLYTGVTSDENI
+1517 VDEGE
-1531 SIDINFN
+1531 S
-1538 TYNGLTKPNAS
+1538 
-1549 EYIDISNS
+1549 ISNIPS
-1557 SDIIRAFV
+1557 PSRA
-1565 NTSALNDFHISGNVV
+1565 
-1580 LNLALGSLKI
+1580 
-1590 DAAKLDVDIKVKI
+1590 
-1603 DNNRRPII
+1603 R
-1611 KANISK
+1611 
-1617 YPLIGL
+1617 
-1623 VNNKNTNGAG
+1623 
-1633 ATGFGLINQRY
+1633 
-1644 RSISIYYADGQ
+1644 
-1655 IYIQTSDE
+1655 
-1663 KWGAYKQLDRV
+1663 
-1674 TKVTPTYLFDNIGY
+1674 
-1688 YMQWILGFTDSIQT
+1688 
-1702 KINDAIEISN
+1702 
-1712 KNKQNAASQGK
+1712 
-1723 LDYSNIILNYVKNG
+1723 
-1737 ATHSF
+1737 
-1742 DVNIGKLAYNN
+1742 
-1753 DLGTL
+1753 
-1758 HVDLTTINNANTFN
+1758 
-1772 KDYIGALNFNL
+1772 
-1783 DLLDGLI
+1783 
-1790 NLKTSSDNCLN
+1790 
-1801 LVNIGSKVDVID
+1801 
-1813 AISAIN
+1813 
-1819 NSQFQLDGEYEKT
+1819 T
-1832 GSGDWKIA
+1832 GSGGDYDWRKVKYRWTLTDYTFAGWFVDTGLTTQYTNQKITG
-1840 NKGDRT
+1840 NI
-1846 VTLFDDQTQVGSLT
+1846 TLYAKWNTNTWQTYVGYLT
-1860 GSVGT
+1860 H
-1865 AIVLPTYDNRII
+1865 
-1877 DDGVTRKE
+1877 KE
-1885 YRFVGWFMADGTKYV
+1885 YQKGNF
-1900 SSGYP
+1900 
-1905 RYDTDLYAR
+1905 YA
-1914 WELIAD
+1914 E
-1920 EEYHTLMFE
+1920 
-1929 TNEDILINNIKC
+1929 
-1941 LTGKAI
+1941 
-1947 GLPILQNIEIVIDEN
+1947 
-1962 TSILKVFKGW
+1962 
-1972 FKDKNLTEL
+1972 
-1981 CELESMPNEDMTLF
+1981 
-1995 AKWEV
+1995 
-2000 IETKTYNV
+2000 
-2008 KIFSAGKEVYNGK
+2008 
-2021 VQAGVEFKFPLNNY
+2021 
-2035 FNSETIYYY
+2035 
-2044 DAEFNTE
+2044 
-2051 VTSFVIESD
+2051 
-2060 VVWYARNKYNY
+2060 
-2071 TLTSQYTSLNG
+2071 
-2082 DIFENTVYTYEKT
+2082 
-2095 ELTLPNYQNFEEDH
+2095 
-2109 SIYTTKYKFLG
+2109 
-2120 WRLDG
+2120 
-2125 TQEIISSTVMTAAGD
+2125 
-2140 ATYTAVWEVK
+2140 
-2150 DYCIVSFNVDWA
+2150 
-2162 KPSNW
+2162 
-2167 KDRNNKTRGKIE
+2167 
-2179 RIGDAP
+2179 
-2185 AAIASIEVEKGSQ
+2185 
-2198 LDISKFNT
+2198 
-2206 SVVYKYTYISIPK
+2206 
-2219 TYSFFVGT
+2219 
-2227 WNTTGATCAF
+2227 
-2237 ATTPNDVY
+2237 
-2245 SYTELTTVTIDSNI
+2245 
-2259 TYYPTWDA
+2259 
-2267 K
+2267 

>member
-1 MKEIKNQENEKSIT
+1 MKEIKNQENEKSTT
-15 CGAQKAGEYDTDFDE
+15 CEEQKTGEYDTDFDE

-42 TPADNEEVAK
+42 TSADDEEVAK
-52 KAKKTKKKINWKHF
+52 KAKKAKKKINWKHF
-66 LCYLC
+66 FCYLC

-176 FAYKGGVIFANVAG
+176 FAYKGGVIFASVAG

-195 KTDKLIDG
+195 KTDKLVDG
-203 IKLILSLAGVNMGL
+203 VKLILSLAGVNMGL
-217 SNGIAESLDPMAL
+217 SDGIASSLDPMAL

-254 DATAAKVLIDE
+254 EATAAKVFIDE

-270 SVTLNDF
+270 SVAIDDF

-332 DFGGVSAKLNLD
+332 AFGGVSAKLNLD

-378 NLSFDNFSHESV
+378 NLSFDNFSRESV

-406 FDKASIP
+406 FDKASVP

-443 TKTNTGFEIKTNLF
+443 TKTNTGFEIKTTLF

-465 EKVSSVRVKDGEF
+465 KKVSSVRVKDGEF
-478 DFTLNLAYGKAVD
+478 DFKLNLAYGKAVD

-525 ILNAIKTVSASTGL
+525 ILNAIKTVAASTGL

-553 AFDVNLVIVKG
+553 AFDVNLVIIKG

-615 LKNFD
+615 LKNFN
-620 ASEIEEKIKAFDIAA
+620 ASEIEEKIKALDIAA

-647 KFSLSLN
+647 KFGLSLN
-654 ENELMFVGFGV
+654 ENELTFVGFGV

-705 TNNEIVETG
+705 TNNEIVGTG
-714 LTRGSI
+714 LTRGFI
-720 NRIIDLVTAK
+720 NHIINLLNAK

-757 SGAFNGLGF
+757 GGAFNGLGF

-775 IKARVNLNIDGQTVA
+775 IKARVNLNIDGQTIA
-790 VMVIGDTVYIESE
+790 VMVIGETVYIESE
-803 YVCVKFNMLSKENLK
+803 YACAKFNILSKENLK
-818 RIYVSVMA
+818 RIYASVMA

-851 DVLRRVFG
+851 DVLRRAFG
-859 ALPDILSE
+859 ALPDILCE
-867 LESAHIT
+867 LDNAHIA
-874 RTGDVFKLTCS
+874 RTSDVFKLTCS
-885 LGTLTIETDGTLVTK
+885 LGTLMIETDGTLVTK

-955 ILSLVEKI
+955 ILSLVKKI

-982 ETIALD
+982 ETIA
-988 VRVVLRDELFVS
+988 VSIRVVLRDELFVS
-1000 FETEFK
+1000 FATEIK
-1006 GVNIYGFVAGKTL
+1006 GERVYGFVEGKTL
-1019 YINIFDV
+1019 YINMFDV
-1026 CLKLDLTE
+1026 CLKLDLAE

-1084 SNLLSTS
+1084 SNLLSTN

-1118 EFNAEVTLS
+1118 EFIAGVTLS
-1127 RFDGTCDM
+1127 RFDGACDM

-1162 SGRADINFD
+1162 SGRVDINFD
-1171 FGGETN
+1171 LGGETN

-1184 AKFDGEIKGYIKAQ
+1184 AKFDGEIKGFFKTT
-1198 FKGLNVNIY
+1198 FKGLSVEIYLLGETVYLDILGTRVKVSKAEMPALIAWVNDTFGLNLSDEIFKKQFKLTDISLKDIAGVDFNSGALKINIVGGGTLSADYGKTFTGARFNASGLDVNLAVSNFDDFNFDAIDFGAFMPYTQVTNFIDAVMATANARKYDLSGAAQVKRNGGDYLNVDIRLILENVN
-1207 YVNNTIYC
+1207 
-1215 DVLGLKI
+1215 
-1222 KLMISEI
+1222 
-1229 PELFNW
+1229 
-1235 INNKFNTNLKADKLF
+1235 KFMANGSAIVSGNTNLAVTAAYLNDFLYANVGGLKVKIAQNNLFEILVIACDLVGIDPDSISFLKDFTGDRVDSSTLAGIMPSISGNPLNYLSYIRSFEFKDDRLKVTLNGEMTGNHADISFEITTNNGVLSTLNIINLCTNAAENEYSNIQIRLNEYRGITPQESEKSRFVDTTDANFIDISGSAQLLKAFINTSNLT
-1250 DDFDIKDISFNF
+1250 DFNITSTLKINANIIGIDINMDVNAYIKVKMINGKPTIIIDIKDIPVITGVNYDSYEAPDSVLQLPKNRNLSIYIENGMAYIYRSEKISRYLSYYDYQKCVMVHTSEFLGNF
-1262 LTNVAFDNSA
+1262 TYYLLEYGFGFSSNIMKEINAAMQKAQNRTEPINFGNILKGFSAKGDVQTIIINLAEIANNSQLGNAELNFTIGRDGA
-1272 IKARLFDKI
+1272 IG
-1281 DIVAEYSLTFNKVK
+1281 EYLSKLTFNIHMPLANV
-1295 FNGDGFGGVLYC
+1295 C
-1307 TDFNDF
+1307 T
-1313 NLVELNGKDY
+1313 
-1323 INYFEL
+1323 
-1329 TDMVDAVYKTIQ
+1329 
-1341 MRQFNINAKTKV
+1341 
-1353 FRNNAVYND
+1353 
-1362 IDLNLII
+1362 I
-1369 NILNKSGLNVFEVNG
+1369 NISTNNMTLNNVG
-1384 AAQVSGATNLGL
+1384 AAVDVSGEQNYMNNYAFG
-1396 NVAYVNQML
+1396 
-1405 FVDYNGLKV
+1405 
-1414 SINKNSIKEILGIV
+1414 EGI
-1428 LTVLNIDTTN
+1428 
-1438 IPLLNNLK
+1438 
-1446 TELDIDTDNLA
+1446 
-1457 QILPT
+1457 
-1462 LGAIN
+1462 
-1467 PFAYLEYIKG
+1467 
-1477 INVNGNT
+1477 
-1484 IEIILNG
+1484 
-1491 NKINGNAN
+1491 
-1499 FNPIVRL
+1499 
-1506 EMVNGSLSSIK
+1506 EMVNRNSGSFSVDSVKTYTITFDSQGGDAVSPITAEIGAQINIPQLGNRIVVDSANRIKYLYEFGGWYLSDNFEEATRFNETTMPRGGAYLYAK
-1517 IEKLYTGVTSDENI
+1517 WVLIETTHAYKVTFVTNGGSAVNEIWVDEGE
-1531 SIDINFN
+1531 S
-1538 TYNGLTKPNAS
+1538 
-1549 EYIDISNS
+1549 ISNIPS
-1557 SDIIRAFV
+1557 SSRAR
-1565 NTSALNDFHISGNVV
+1565 TGAGGDYDW
-1580 LNLALGSLKI
+1580 K
-1590 DAAKLDVDIKVKI
+1590 KVK
-1603 DNNRRPII
+1603 
-1611 KANISK
+1611 
-1617 YPLIGL
+1617 
-1623 VNNKNTNGAG
+1623 
-1633 ATGFGLINQRY
+1633 
-1644 RSISIYYADGQ
+1644 
-1655 IYIQTSDE
+1655 
-1663 KWGAYKQLDRV
+1663 
-1674 TKVTPTYLFDNIGY
+1674 YL
-1688 YMQWILGFTDSIQT
+1688 WTLTDYT
-1702 KINDAIEISN
+1702 
-1712 KNKQNAASQGK
+1712 
-1723 LDYSNIILNYVKNG
+1723 
-1737 ATHSF
+1737 
-1742 DVNIGKLAYNN
+1742 
-1753 DLGTL
+1753 
-1758 HVDLTTINNANTFN
+1758 
-1772 KDYIGALNFNL
+1772 
-1783 DLLDGLI
+1783 
-1790 NLKTSSDNCLN
+1790 
-1801 LVNIGSKVDVID
+1801 
-1813 AISAIN
+1813 
-1819 NSQFQLDGEYEKT
+1819 
-1832 GSGDWKIA
+1832 
-1840 NKGDRT
+1840 
-1846 VTLFDDQTQVGSLT
+1846 
-1860 GSVGT
+1860 
-1865 AIVLPTYDNRII
+1865 
-1877 DDGVTRKE
+1877 
-1885 YRFVGWFMADGTKYV
+1885 FVGWFFE
-1900 SSGYP
+1900 SGLSTQY
-1905 RYDTDLYAR
+1905 TNQKIVGNITLYA
-1914 WELIAD
+1914 
-1920 EEYHTLMFE
+1920 
-1929 TNEDILINNIKC
+1929 K
-1941 LTGKAI
+1941 
-1947 GLPILQNIEIVIDEN
+1947 
-1962 TSILKVFKGW
+1962 
-1972 FKDKNLTEL
+1972 
-1981 CELESMPNEDMTLF
+1981 
-1995 AKWEV
+1995 
-2000 IETKTYNV
+2000 
-2008 KIFSAGKEVYNGK
+2008 
-2021 VQAGVEFKFPLNNY
+2021 
-2035 FNSETIYYY
+2035 
-2044 DAEFNTE
+2044 
-2051 VTSFVIESD
+2051 
-2060 VVWYARNKYNY
+2060 
-2071 TLTSQYTSLNG
+2071 
-2082 DIFENTVYTYEKT
+2082 
-2095 ELTLPNYQNFEEDH
+2095 
-2109 SIYTTKYKFLG
+2109 
-2120 WRLDG
+2120 
-2125 TQEIISSTVMTAAGD
+2125 
-2140 ATYTAVWEVK
+2140 
-2150 DYCIVSFNVDWA
+2150 
-2162 KPSNW
+2162 
-2167 KDRNNKTRGKIE
+2167 
-2179 RIGDAP
+2179 
-2185 AAIASIEVEKGSQ
+2185 
-2198 LDISKFNT
+2198 
-2206 SVVYKYTYISIPK
+2206 
-2219 TYSFFVGT
+2219 
-2227 WNTTGATCAF
+2227 WNTNTWQTYVG
-2237 ATTPNDVY
+2237 Y
-2245 SYTELTTVTIDSNI
+2245 SIHKEYQKGNF
-2259 TYYPTWDA
+2259 YA
-2267 K
+2267 

>member
-15 CGAQKAGEYDTDFDE
+15 CGAQTVGDYDTDFDE

-42 TPADNEEVAK
+42 TPADDEEVAK
-52 KAKKTKKKINWKHF
+52 KAKKAKKKINWKHF
-66 LCYLC
+66 FCYLC
-71 TYILVAAVVGFVIV
+71 TYILVAATVGFVIV

-154 FSGADASIKG
+154 FSGADASVKG
-164 DVWVNGKEFPFE
+164 DVWVNGNEFPFE

-195 KTDKLIDG
+195 KTDKLVDG

-217 SNGIAESLDPMAL
+217 SDGIASSLDPMAL

-288 VFDKINSKYAVS
+288 GFDKINSKYAVS

-378 NLSFDNFSHESV
+378 NLSFDNFSRESV
-390 KEIMAAV
+390 KEVMAAV

-413 QSFEDIKAFAGE
+413 QSFEDIKALAGE
-425 FDFNAII
+425 FDFNEIM

-553 AFDVNLVIVKG
+553 AFDVNLVIIKG
-564 DALSVAFETEFK
+564 DALSVAFETEIK

-615 LKNFD
+615 LRNFD

-654 ENELMFVGFGV
+654 ENELTFVGFGV

-691 ANLVLSETDTDIEM
+691 ADLVLSETDTDIEM

-714 LTRGSI
+714 LTRGFI
-720 NRIIDLVTAK
+720 NHIINLLNAK

-775 IKARVNLNIDGQTVA
+775 IKARVNLNIDGQTIA

-859 ALPDILSE
+859 ALPDIVSE
-867 LESAHIT
+867 LENAHIT

-982 ETIALD
+982 ETIA
-988 VRVVLRDELFVS
+988 VSIRVVLRDELFVS
-1000 FETEFK
+1000 FETEIK

-1026 CLKLDLTE
+1026 CLKLDLAE

-1127 RFDGTCDM
+1127 RFDGACDM

-1184 AKFDGEIKGYIKAQ
+1184 AKFGGEIKGFFKTT
-1198 FKGLNVNIY
+1198 FKGLSVEIYLLGETVYLDILGTRVKVSKTEMPALIAWVNDTFGLNLSDEIFKKQFKLTDISLKDIAS
-1207 YVNNTIYC
+1207 VDFNS
-1215 DVLGLKI
+1215 GALKI
-1222 KLMISEI
+1222 NIVGGGTLSADYGKTFTGAR
-1229 PELFNW
+1229 FNASGLDVNLAVSSFDDFNFDA
-1235 INNKFNTNLKADKLF
+1235 IDFGAFMPYTQVTNFIDAVMATVNARKYDLSGAAQVKRNGGDYLNVDIRLILENVDKFMANGSAIVSGNTNLTVTAAYLNDFLYANVGGLKVKIAQNNLFEILVIACDLVGIDPDSISFLKDFTGDRVDSSTIAGIMPSISGNPLNYLSYIRSFEFKGDRLKVTLNGEMTGNHADISFEITTNNGVLSTLNIINLCTNAAENEYSNIQIRLNEYRGITPQESERSRFVDTTDANFIDISGSAQLLKAFINTSNLT
-1250 DDFDIKDISFNF
+1250 DFNITSTLKINANIIGIDINMDVNAYIKVKMINGKPTIIIDIKDIPVITGVNYDSYETPDSVVQLPKNRNLSIYIENGMAYIYRSEKISRYLSYYDYQKCVMVHTSEFFGNFTYYLLEYGFGFSSNIMKEINAAMQKAQNRTEPINLGNILKGFSAKDDVQTIIINLAEIANNSQLGNAELNFTIGRDGAIGEYLSKLAFNIHMP
-1262 LTNVAFDNSA
+1262 LANVCT
-1272 IKARLFDKI
+1272 I
-1281 DIVAEYSLTFNKVK
+1281 DISTN
-1295 FNGDGFGGVLYC
+1295 NM
-1307 TDFNDF
+1307 T
-1313 NLVELNGKDY
+1313 LN
-1323 INYFEL
+1323 
-1329 TDMVDAVYKTIQ
+1329 
-1341 MRQFNINAKTKV
+1341 
-1353 FRNNAVYND
+1353 
-1362 IDLNLII
+1362 
-1369 NILNKSGLNVFEVNG
+1369 NVG
-1384 AAQVSGATNLGL
+1384 AAVDVSGEQNYMNNYAFG
-1396 NVAYVNQML
+1396 
-1405 FVDYNGLKV
+1405 
-1414 SINKNSIKEILGIV
+1414 EGI
-1428 LTVLNIDTTN
+1428 
-1438 IPLLNNLK
+1438 
-1446 TELDIDTDNLA
+1446 
-1457 QILPT
+1457 
-1462 LGAIN
+1462 
-1467 PFAYLEYIKG
+1467 
-1477 INVNGNT
+1477 
-1484 IEIILNG
+1484 
-1491 NKINGNAN
+1491 
-1499 FNPIVRL
+1499 
-1506 EMVNGSLSSIK
+1506 EMVNRNSGSFSVDSVKTYTITFDSQGGDAVSPITAEIGAQINIPQLGNRIVVDSANRIKYLYEFGGWYLSDNFEEATRFNETTMPRGGAYLYAKWVLIK
-1517 IEKLYTGVTSDENI
+1517 TTHAYKVTFVTNGGSAVNEIWVDEGE
-1531 SIDINFN
+1531 S
-1538 TYNGLTKPNAS
+1538 
-1549 EYIDISNS
+1549 ISNIPS
-1557 SDIIRAFV
+1557 PSRA
-1565 NTSALNDFHISGNVV
+1565 
-1580 LNLALGSLKI
+1580 
-1590 DAAKLDVDIKVKI
+1590 
-1603 DNNRRPII
+1603 R
-1611 KANISK
+1611 
-1617 YPLIGL
+1617 
-1623 VNNKNTNGAG
+1623 
-1633 ATGFGLINQRY
+1633 
-1644 RSISIYYADGQ
+1644 
-1655 IYIQTSDE
+1655 
-1663 KWGAYKQLDRV
+1663 
-1674 TKVTPTYLFDNIGY
+1674 
-1688 YMQWILGFTDSIQT
+1688 
-1702 KINDAIEISN
+1702 
-1712 KNKQNAASQGK
+1712 
-1723 LDYSNIILNYVKNG
+1723 
-1737 ATHSF
+1737 
-1742 DVNIGKLAYNN
+1742 
-1753 DLGTL
+1753 
-1758 HVDLTTINNANTFN
+1758 
-1772 KDYIGALNFNL
+1772 
-1783 DLLDGLI
+1783 
-1790 NLKTSSDNCLN
+1790 
-1801 LVNIGSKVDVID
+1801 
-1813 AISAIN
+1813 
-1819 NSQFQLDGEYEKT
+1819 T
-1832 GSGDWKIA
+1832 GSGGDYDFKKVKYRWTLTDYTFAGWFFESGLSTQYTNQKIVG
-1840 NKGDRT
+1840 NI
-1846 VTLFDDQTQVGSLT
+1846 TLYAKWNTNTWQTYVGYLT
-1860 GSVGT
+1860 H
-1865 AIVLPTYDNRII
+1865 
-1877 DDGVTRKE
+1877 KE
-1885 YRFVGWFMADGTKYV
+1885 YQKGNF
-1900 SSGYP
+1900 
-1905 RYDTDLYAR
+1905 YA
-1914 WELIAD
+1914 
-1920 EEYHTLMFE
+1920 
-1929 TNEDILINNIKC
+1929 
-1941 LTGKAI
+1941 
-1947 GLPILQNIEIVIDEN
+1947 
-1962 TSILKVFKGW
+1962 
-1972 FKDKNLTEL
+1972 
-1981 CELESMPNEDMTLF
+1981 
-1995 AKWEV
+1995 
-2000 IETKTYNV
+2000 
-2008 KIFSAGKEVYNGK
+2008 
-2021 VQAGVEFKFPLNNY
+2021 
-2035 FNSETIYYY
+2035 
-2044 DAEFNTE
+2044 
-2051 VTSFVIESD
+2051 
-2060 VVWYARNKYNY
+2060 
-2071 TLTSQYTSLNG
+2071 
-2082 DIFENTVYTYEKT
+2082 
-2095 ELTLPNYQNFEEDH
+2095 
-2109 SIYTTKYKFLG
+2109 
-2120 WRLDG
+2120 
-2125 TQEIISSTVMTAAGD
+2125 
-2140 ATYTAVWEVK
+2140 
-2150 DYCIVSFNVDWA
+2150 
-2162 KPSNW
+2162 
-2167 KDRNNKTRGKIE
+2167 
-2179 RIGDAP
+2179 
-2185 AAIASIEVEKGSQ
+2185 
-2198 LDISKFNT
+2198 
-2206 SVVYKYTYISIPK
+2206 
-2219 TYSFFVGT
+2219 
-2227 WNTTGATCAF
+2227 
-2237 ATTPNDVY
+2237 
-2245 SYTELTTVTIDSNI
+2245 
-2259 TYYPTWDA
+2259 
-2267 K
+2267 

>member
-52 KAKKTKKKINWKHF
+52 KAKKAKKKINWKHF

-97 AGSINN
+97 ASSINN

-129 LNLSAQTDEQRV
+129 LNLSAQTEEQCV

-154 FSGADASIKG
+154 FSGADASVKG
-164 DVWVNGKEFPFE
+164 DVWVNGNEFPFE

-195 KTDKLIDG
+195 KTDKLVDG

-217 SNGIAESLDPMAL
+217 SDGIASSLDPMAL

-288 VFDKINSKYAVS
+288 GFDKINSKYAVS

-413 QSFEDIKAFAGE
+413 QSFEDIKALAGE
-425 FDFNAII
+425 FDFNEIM

-443 TKTNTGFEIKTNLF
+443 TKTNTGFEINTNLF

-502 INGLKAPIVN
+502 INGIKAPIVN
-512 LLKDKNLKNNYQN
+512 LLKDKDLKNNYQN

-576 GERIWGYIKDGAVY
+576 GERIWGYVKDGAVY

-647 KFSLSLN
+647 KFNLSLN
-654 ENELMFVGFGV
+654 ENELTFVGFGV

-691 ANLVLSETDTDIEM
+691 ADLVLSETDTDIEM

-714 LTRGSI
+714 LTRGFI
-720 NRIIDLVTAK
+720 NHIINLLNAK

-766 ALDFDIQNG
+766 AFDFDIQNG
-775 IKARVNLNIDGQTVA
+775 IKARVNLNIDGQTIA
-790 VMVIGDTVYIESE
+790 VVVVGDTVYIESE
-803 YVCVKFNMLSKENLK
+803 YACVKFNMLSKENLK

-851 DVLRRVFG
+851 DVLRKVFG

-867 LESAHIT
+867 LENAHIT

-955 ILSLVEKI
+955 ILSLVKKI

-982 ETIALD
+982 ETIA
-988 VRVVLRDELFVS
+988 VSIRVVLRDELFVS

-1026 CLKLDLTE
+1026 CLKLDLAE

-1091 FNGLDIV
+1091 FNGFDVV

-1127 RFDGTCDM
+1127 RFDGACDM

-1184 AKFDGEIKGYIKAQ
+1184 AKFDGEIKGFFKTT
-1198 FKGLNVNIY
+1198 FKGLSVEIYLLGETVYLDILGTRVKVTKTEMPALIAWVNDTFGLNLSDEIFKKQFKLTDISLKDIAS
-1207 YVNNTIYC
+1207 VDFNS
-1215 DVLGLKI
+1215 GALKI
-1222 KLMISEI
+1222 NIVGGGTLSADYGKTFTGAR
-1229 PELFNW
+1229 FNASGLDVNLAVSSFDDFNFDA
-1235 INNKFNTNLKADKLF
+1235 IDFGAFMPYTQVTNFIDAVMATVNARKYDLSGAAQVKRNGGDYLNVDIRLILENVDKFMANGSAIVSGNTNLTVTAAYLNDFLYANVGGLKVKIAQNNLFEILVIACDLVGIDPDSISFLKDFTGDRVDSSTIAGIMPSISGNPLNYLSYIRSVEFKGDRLKVTLNGEMTGNHTDISFEITTNNGVLSTLNIINLCTNAAENEYSNIQIRLNEYRGITPQESEKSRFVDTTDANFIDISGSAQLLKAFINTSNLT
-1250 DDFDIKDISFNF
+1250 DFNITSTLKINANIIGIDINMDINAYIKVKMINGKPTIIIDIKDIPVITGVNYDSYEAPDSVVQLPKNRNLSIYIENGMAYIYRSEKISRYLSYYDYQKCVMVHTSEFLGNFTYYLLEYGFGFSSNIMKEINAAMQKAQNRTEPINLGNILKGFSAKGDVQTIIINLAEIANNSQLGNAELNFTIGRDGAIGEYLSKLAFNIHMP
-1262 LTNVAFDNSA
+1262 LANVCT
-1272 IKARLFDKI
+1272 I
-1281 DIVAEYSLTFNKVK
+1281 DISTN
-1295 FNGDGFGGVLYC
+1295 NM
-1307 TDFNDF
+1307 T
-1313 NLVELNGKDY
+1313 LN
-1323 INYFEL
+1323 
-1329 TDMVDAVYKTIQ
+1329 
-1341 MRQFNINAKTKV
+1341 
-1353 FRNNAVYND
+1353 
-1362 IDLNLII
+1362 
-1369 NILNKSGLNVFEVNG
+1369 NVG
-1384 AAQVSGATNLGL
+1384 AAVDVSGEQN
-1396 NVAYVNQML
+1396 YM
-1405 FVDYNGLKV
+1405 
-1414 SINKNSIKEILGIV
+1414 
-1428 LTVLNIDTTN
+1428 
-1438 IPLLNNLK
+1438 NNYAFG
-1446 TELDIDTDNLA
+1446 E
-1457 QILPT
+1457 
-1462 LGAIN
+1462 GA
-1467 PFAYLEYIKG
+1467 
-1477 INVNGNT
+1477 
-1484 IEIILNG
+1484 
-1491 NKINGNAN
+1491 
-1499 FNPIVRL
+1499 
-1506 EMVNGSLSSIK
+1506 EMVNRNSNSFSVDSVKTYTITFDSQGGDAVSPITAEIGAQINIPQLGNRIVVDSANRIKYLYEFGGWYLSDNFEEATRFNETTMPRGGAYLYAKWVLIKTTHAYKVTFVTNGGSAVNEIW
-1517 IEKLYTGVTSDENI
+1517 VDEGE
-1531 SIDINFN
+1531 S
-1538 TYNGLTKPNAS
+1538 
-1549 EYIDISNS
+1549 ISNIPS
-1557 SDIIRAFV
+1557 PSRA
-1565 NTSALNDFHISGNVV
+1565 
-1580 LNLALGSLKI
+1580 
-1590 DAAKLDVDIKVKI
+1590 
-1603 DNNRRPII
+1603 R
-1611 KANISK
+1611 
-1617 YPLIGL
+1617 
-1623 VNNKNTNGAG
+1623 
-1633 ATGFGLINQRY
+1633 
-1644 RSISIYYADGQ
+1644 
-1655 IYIQTSDE
+1655 
-1663 KWGAYKQLDRV
+1663 
-1674 TKVTPTYLFDNIGY
+1674 
-1688 YMQWILGFTDSIQT
+1688 
-1702 KINDAIEISN
+1702 
-1712 KNKQNAASQGK
+1712 
-1723 LDYSNIILNYVKNG
+1723 
-1737 ATHSF
+1737 
-1742 DVNIGKLAYNN
+1742 
-1753 DLGTL
+1753 
-1758 HVDLTTINNANTFN
+1758 
-1772 KDYIGALNFNL
+1772 
-1783 DLLDGLI
+1783 
-1790 NLKTSSDNCLN
+1790 
-1801 LVNIGSKVDVID
+1801 
-1813 AISAIN
+1813 
-1819 NSQFQLDGEYEKT
+1819 T
-1832 GSGDWKIA
+1832 GSGGDYDWRKVKYRWTLTDYTFAGWFVDTGLTTQYTNQKITG
-1840 NKGDRT
+1840 NI
-1846 VTLFDDQTQVGSLT
+1846 TLYAKWNTNTWQTYVGYLT
-1860 GSVGT
+1860 H
-1865 AIVLPTYDNRII
+1865 
-1877 DDGVTRKE
+1877 KE
-1885 YRFVGWFMADGTKYV
+1885 YQKGNF
-1900 SSGYP
+1900 
-1905 RYDTDLYAR
+1905 YA
-1914 WELIAD
+1914 E
-1920 EEYHTLMFE
+1920 
-1929 TNEDILINNIKC
+1929 
-1941 LTGKAI
+1941 
-1947 GLPILQNIEIVIDEN
+1947 
-1962 TSILKVFKGW
+1962 
-1972 FKDKNLTEL
+1972 
-1981 CELESMPNEDMTLF
+1981 
-1995 AKWEV
+1995 
-2000 IETKTYNV
+2000 
-2008 KIFSAGKEVYNGK
+2008 
-2021 VQAGVEFKFPLNNY
+2021 
-2035 FNSETIYYY
+2035 
-2044 DAEFNTE
+2044 
-2051 VTSFVIESD
+2051 
-2060 VVWYARNKYNY
+2060 
-2071 TLTSQYTSLNG
+2071 
-2082 DIFENTVYTYEKT
+2082 
-2095 ELTLPNYQNFEEDH
+2095 
-2109 SIYTTKYKFLG
+2109 
-2120 WRLDG
+2120 
-2125 TQEIISSTVMTAAGD
+2125 
-2140 ATYTAVWEVK
+2140 
-2150 DYCIVSFNVDWA
+2150 
-2162 KPSNW
+2162 
-2167 KDRNNKTRGKIE
+2167 
-2179 RIGDAP
+2179 
-2185 AAIASIEVEKGSQ
+2185 
-2198 LDISKFNT
+2198 
-2206 SVVYKYTYISIPK
+2206 
-2219 TYSFFVGT
+2219 
-2227 WNTTGATCAF
+2227 
-2237 ATTPNDVY
+2237 
-2245 SYTELTTVTIDSNI
+2245 
-2259 TYYPTWDA
+2259 
-2267 K
+2267 